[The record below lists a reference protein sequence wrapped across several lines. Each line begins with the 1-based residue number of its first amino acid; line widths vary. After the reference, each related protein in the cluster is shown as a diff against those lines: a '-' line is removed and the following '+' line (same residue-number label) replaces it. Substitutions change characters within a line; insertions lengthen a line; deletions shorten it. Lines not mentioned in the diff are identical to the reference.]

1 MKEKSKI
8 LRKLTAALILNVFS
22 FNILADGLQV
32 DPNSRYN
39 TSLDRAQ
46 NGVPVVNIS
55 TPNGRGVSINE
66 FLEYNVGREGQILN
80 NADNLGR
87 SHLGGIINANPN
99 LGPNQAANLILLQ
112 VNGANRSQIEGY
124 IEALSRQKVNV
135 ILSNENG
142 IYLNGAGTINI
153 KNFIPTTGRVKLK
166 DGDVIGIDVEK
177 GRVVIGAGG
186 FDATNTDYVNV
197 IAKAMELQGNL
208 VGNKVDVTLG
218 ENTVDSNGTV
228 TSKNGIN
235 SVAIDASNLGSMYA
249 GQIKIVSTDKG
260 AGVNSNGLIYSRDTK
275 LEITADGKINVAK
288 IKGNGIEINGTE
300 YAQSELAS
308 SDKGININAAQIKL
322 DGETQANEGINLNG
336 NVDNKSN
343 IYTGGNLNTLDM
355 VNSGNINAS
364 GNITAKDFKNS
375 LATVLSGGNF
385 NVKNLDN
392 SGNIQVSGITDIN
405 GKFDNTGALTSVKR
419 ISVLGNVSS
428 TGNILTNED
437 LTAKNTVTSG
447 AIAAKNLRVDNL
459 TNDGKISTNGELT
472 AKDVKNTGDILSSGR
487 ISGSSLVT
495 SGKVQTNETLDID
508 GLLDNS
514 GTVGAAKD
522 ITVAGNVLNSGE
534 ILTNGDFASKNM
546 DTSGTVVS
554 NNLRTGNL
562 KNDGKIVANKD
573 LTAKKVESAG
583 DITVVGKIM
592 ADSLKS
598 SGSLRTNEAL
608 DINGDFGNDGTIE
621 TPKDVTVAGDISNTG
636 KILAGGNLS
645 GRNAVSAGVI
655 ASKNINVDD
664 FKNDGKVTAGENI
677 TARKVTNT
685 GDIAAVGTVSS
696 DDMSTSG
703 TVKANKSI
711 TVAGKL
717 ENDGTVETAEDVKVS
732 GNIRNTGRIAL
743 NGDLTGKDT
752 VTSGT
757 IASRNV
763 KVDNLSNDGVI
774 VANENLNAKNVS
786 NTGDIVAVGTVSS
799 DDLITSGN
807 VRSNGEISVAGR
819 LENGGAVETAKNI
832 SVAGSIKNDGKIA
845 ANEDLTGKNAE
856 NNGNIYVKNLEVNNL
871 KNTGKVE
878 GVDLKTDD
886 ITNSGD
892 ITAIGKISGG
902 NIDNSGKLLANDT
915 IDAKNIK
922 NATTSSKI
930 AAGKGITGERIE
942 NSGTFA
948 TNGNI
953 KAASSL
959 VNSGTVDGK
968 GIDVAGSEFTNSGK
982 INGEN
987 IKANVS
993 STKNDGFIY
1002 SGNDVDLATNT
1013 LTNTKEIMAVSN
1025 INAANAI
1032 VSNSGKIASN
1042 NRVLLD
1048 GSAIANTGEILSG
1061 EIFMRNARKFDNAGT
1076 IRGNNVEL
1084 GVNQDI
1090 NLAGNLHG
1098 QQRLVISGNNI
1109 TNNGN
1114 TTGTGLIEINSNDFT
1129 NNKELASDTV
1139 IVNGRG
1145 EIVNNNMITGNN
1157 GKISGRNITNNDL
1170 IAFENYLE
1178 MNAQGKVQN
1187 NKGKAIYG
1195 GKALA
1200 IRANEIM
1207 NDEAEIL
1214 GGNMDLNAAKIT
1226 NNVATIQSTGDIVIT
1241 SSDFQNIGRVSNLG
1255 SYEKYYETWD
1265 GRKLSEAD
1273 VKQSWIYHHGDDW
1286 DKSSNGSR
1294 GRKAR
1299 SEQREWLETFIRDT
1313 GGSSLLLTKYQND
1326 ARGALNNGYQRLES
1340 ESARHPEVALKGK
1353 LKSNAITEYGKILAS
1368 GNITINSGNFKNKDS
1383 IISGGGLVSVNAA
1396 NFENSVTTGNPVQL
1410 QKGTEKLELE
1420 VKRYRKRKRP
1430 RVKMVAYFHRDLT
1443 SGDIGY
1449 ESGQPSVIE
1458 GRQVIVNAPNIVRN
1472 PIEAGN
1478 GVRLENGGENGRKLL
1493 SSSTFGIRKGT
1504 GASNGNIQVQG
1515 NQPISAMSAIFGGNP
1530 QFSGAGNTYSPV
1542 NTEFERAV
1550 QIAGNN
1556 AEIKDIKNTGVIS
1569 VNPILSSAMFK
1580 ANMNPTSKYVMETR
1594 SSYIN
1599 LSEYYGSDY
1608 FLERV
1613 GYSEVWDRARRLGD
1627 AYYENQLL
1635 TRSIAEKLGTAFIN
1649 GKSNKKLIQAMMDN
1663 ASAEG
1668 KRLGLVVGQ
1677 ELTQEQINNLNEDIV
1692 WYVTKEV
1699 SGIKVLAPQVYL
1711 SKNTRST
1718 IGDDTRNRV
1727 GGIDGTFIETNNFVN
1742 NGTKYGNGG
1751 TTIVKA
1757 NTVRNETATNLL
1769 SEISGDRTFINSV
1782 GNIENIGG
1790 LIGGRDLVSVVS
1802 QNGDVINRTTTREV
1816 GYNNGE
1822 FDRTRFTDVVSVA
1835 EISSKNGPTYIQGKN
1850 YTSTGA
1856 ITAGNTVRI
1865 DASENVN
1872 INALKL
1878 TGEQKFGRNGDNYG
1892 SYGFVNHLQSAV
1904 NGTDGVMITS
1914 GKDTNISGSQ
1924 VASLGN
1930 VNINAQNINITNVVN
1945 SESIESKRVNSGF
1958 ISTETKTKSA
1968 YIESSQGSQIF
1979 GNNVV
1984 LDSKKDTNVIA
1995 SDITASK
2002 DVLGN
2007 GGNILVTA
2015 GNNVN
2020 ILSDTTS
2027 QSSSS
2032 TTSKNKSIGSLNV
2045 GSKGRAD
2052 GMAQVIQNSSHLSAN
2067 GGNIVVKSGKDTLI
2081 GASELQS
2088 TESIGLVA
2096 RGNVVVTGLD
2106 EKYGESSSK
2115 SKGGMFRGGHLY
2127 KGNSESEKN
2136 QSITNK
2142 ESVIRAGKDIVVKG
2156 ENIGIL
2162 GSDLDAGQDIN
2173 VDAKNGIIVKSRNEV
2188 YSSENQKNETKV
2200 GFFAKGHNLSFEA
2213 GIEAKSKSDASA
2225 TKQIRP
2231 DESTLVANGNI
2242 NLKSGENIY
2251 FEGDAAS
2258 GQDINLDSKN
2268 IFIADS
2274 EGRVEYTNESKE
2286 KRVSFGID
2294 MNFNNLSDTFTS
2306 LKKSYEALNIMWNL
2320 GDIFDFTG
2328 DLLSGKSLMESIEG
2342 NEDTLKRLNTL
2353 NSGLQGGSGKA
2364 GIYAKASIAASKN
2377 KGSNSTIE
2385 RTSLTAGGNINL
2397 KGDNSITIR
2406 GTDIKGFNDV
2416 NIQTKN
2422 LDIQASKS
2430 SMNSKNTSYELS
2442 GEYNVL
2448 NPSLSVSGNIS
2459 HGETEGYVYNNTKI
2473 DAGNKLRLN
2482 IENGTIRGANISGN
2496 DLDVNVKGNLEVASL
2511 QDYEKINQTGISAG
2525 VGNITGDTRS
2535 YSAGVDL
2542 TKGNKIWVNEQTS
2555 LIGRNSVNVN
2565 VGNKLT
2571 ITGAKISNE
2580 ENGTDKGNLLVK
2592 AKEIEANGITSNDNL
2607 RKFGINVAF
2616 NERAKGDRTELILKK
2631 KGEVTVR
2638 PDDLKEVSNRFDE
2651 EYGVSVGGHKLE
2663 KISRPTIGKGT
2674 VISGS
2679 TTGEVNRDISV
2690 SESITDGVQ
2699 ISDTK
2704 FSFIS
2709 NPFGWGDTRNILATN
2724 AGTIG
2729 KFIDGINGT
2738 KIVNGRLGNSIEGAL
2753 GAMTGKEWNIS
2764 SYENSMRSGTF
2775 DIVGK
2780 FEEPLTKT
2788 AGRFFSA
2795 VPTSGVHGGLQEQFV
2810 RLIRK
2815 DNVPIVKTTIIPNPK
2830 GIGEPSYVVEEL
2842 KTISEYIPQ
2851 DKNEA
2856 IKVNT
2861 NGIVELKDQAVRN
2874 SILKNLSDDEK
2885 EKLASGRP
2893 VTIITPYNPTR
2904 GAPADFLE
2912 SAAGKFFDGSA
2923 SSLGLSIGIN
2933 RGMAIAY
2940 AGRNKNYNYDFSLY
2954 SQGNIIGLGAINNLK
2969 NNGLGLENVENIR
2982 MYGTPITQKSME
2994 EAVERMKKNSGGR
3007 IPNVYSAVNKD
3018 DPIGDNSAAFGLTG
3032 VFIAERR
3039 GVTLDK
3045 SDVPF
3050 HKPTDFLGGVPLF
3063 KAVGRE
3069 EAGALLTLPIVLT
3082 PANPEHKKAIDDYEK
3097 TKQDAV
3103 RDGKDVEQ
3111 VIKDWKRKWATGHGY
3126 SIPITPDD
3134 VEKIAENYKLDVN
3147 NKEHKKQIDKLLKQA
3162 FNDRHGSYIYESAEL
3177 GTKIT
3182 DIFRNASRNGELT
3195 VEDKNKIKELNYEN
3209 QEKLVDLFKNYPAL
3223 KGNSERL
3230 REAVEDSNKEVFE
3243 NQYEKGRYNTEFHIN
3258 TSPNSNN
3265 SKGENFKKTKE
3276 IEDILKK
3283 LKERVGN

>member
-8 LRKLTAALILNVFS
+8 LRKLTAALLLNVFS
-22 FNILADGLQV
+22 FNILADGLQI

-66 FLEYNVGREGQILN
+66 FLEYNVGREGQVLN
-80 NADNLGR
+80 NADNIGR
-87 SHLGGIINANPN
+87 SHLAGIINANPN

-153 KNFIPTTGRVKLK
+153 KNFIPTTGKVKLK

-177 GRVVIGAGG
+177 GRVIIGAGG

-208 VGNKVDVTLG
+208 VGNKVDITLG
-218 ENTVDSNGTV
+218 ENAVDSNGTV

-288 IKGNGIEINGTE
+288 IKGDGIEINGTE

-308 SDKGININAAQIKL
+308 SDKGININAAKIKL
-322 DGETQANEGINLNG
+322 DGQTQANEDINLNG
-336 NVDNKSN
+336 NVENKSN
-343 IYTGGNLNTLDM
+343 IYAGGNLNTLDM
-355 VNSGNINAS
+355 INSGNINTS
-364 GNITAKDFKNS
+364 GNITAKDFRNS

-447 AIAAKNLRVDNL
+447 AIVAKNLRVDNL
-459 TNDGKISTNGELT
+459 ANDGKISTNGELT
-472 AKDVKNTGDILSSGR
+472 AKDVKNTGEILSSEK
-487 ISGSSLVT
+487 ISGNSFVT
-495 SGKVQTNETLDID
+495 SGKVQTNETLDIN
-508 GLLDNS
+508 GFLDNN
-514 GTVGAAKD
+514 GTVGALKD
-522 ITVAGNVLNSGE
+522 ISVAGNVLNSGE
-534 ILTNGDFASKNM
+534 ILTNGDFTSKNM

-562 KNDGKIVANKD
+562 QNDGKIIANGD
-573 LTAKKVESAG
+573 LKAKKVKNTK
-583 DITVVGKIM
+583 DIT
-592 ADSLKS
+592 
-598 SGSLRTNEAL
+598 
-608 DINGDFGNDGTIE
+608 
-621 TPKDVTVAGDISNTG
+621 
-636 KILAGGNLS
+636 
-645 GRNAVSAGVI
+645 
-655 ASKNINVDD
+655 
-664 FKNDGKVTAGENI
+664 
-677 TARKVTNT
+677 
-685 GDIAAVGTVSS
+685 
-696 DDMSTSG
+696 
-703 TVKANKSI
+703 
-711 TVAGKL
+711 
-717 ENDGTVETAEDVKVS
+717 
-732 GNIRNTGRIAL
+732 
-743 NGDLTGKDT
+743 
-752 VTSGT
+752 
-757 IASRNV
+757 
-763 KVDNLSNDGVI
+763 
-774 VANENLNAKNVS
+774 
-786 NTGDIVAVGTVSS
+786 AVGTVSS

-807 VRSNGEISVAGR
+807 VRANGKITVSGK
-819 LENGGAVETAKNI
+819 LENSGSVETSKNI
-832 SVAGSIKNDGKIA
+832 SVAGNIKNDGRIA
-845 ANEDLTGKNAE
+845 ANDDLAGKNTE

-878 GVDLKTDD
+878 GMNLKTDD

-892 ITAIGKISGG
+892 ITAIGKISSG

-915 IDAKNIK
+915 ISAKNIK
-922 NATTSSKI
+922 NATSSSKI
-930 AAGKGITGERIE
+930 AAGKGVTGERVE

-948 TNGNI
+948 TNGDI
-953 KAASSL
+953 KATSSL

-968 GIDVAGSEFTNSGK
+968 GIDIAGADFVNSGK
-982 INGEN
+982 INADN
-987 IKANVS
+987 IKANVAN
-993 STKNDGFIY
+993 TRNDGFIY
-1002 SGNDVDLATNT
+1002 SGNDVDLTTGT
-1013 LTNTKEIMAVSN
+1013 LINTKEITAVN
-1025 INAANAI
+1025 NVNAANAN
-1032 VSNSGKIASN
+1032 VTNSGKIASN

-1048 GSAIANTGEILSG
+1048 NSAITNTGEILSG
-1061 EIFMRNARKFDNAGT
+1061 EIFMRNAQKFNNTGT
-1076 IRGNNVEL
+1076 VRGNNVEL
-1084 GVNQDI
+1084 GVNQNI
-1090 NLAGNLHG
+1090 NLTGNLHG
-1098 QQRLVISGNNI
+1098 QHRLKISANNI

-1129 NNKELASDTV
+1129 NNRELASDTV
-1139 IVNGRG
+1139 AVNGRG
-1145 EIVNNNMITGNN
+1145 EVVNNSMITGNN
-1157 GKISGRNITNNDL
+1157 GKVSGRNITNNDL
-1170 IAFENYLE
+1170 VAFENSLE
-1178 MNAQGKVQN
+1178 MNAQSKVQN
-1187 NKGKAIYG
+1187 NKGKVIYG
-1195 GKALA
+1195 GQALV

-1214 GGNMDLNAAKIT
+1214 GGNMDLNATKIT
-1226 NNVATIQSTGDIVIT
+1226 NNVGTIQSTGNITIT

-1255 SYEKYYETWD
+1255 NYEKYFETWD
-1265 GRKLSEAD
+1265 NRRLSETE
-1273 VKQSWIYHHGDDW
+1273 VLNGWVYHHGDDW

-1294 GRKAR
+1294 TRKAR
-1299 SEQREWLETFIRDT
+1299 YEQREWLETFIRDT
-1313 GGSSLLLTKYQND
+1313 GGNSLLLTKYQND
-1326 ARGALNNGYQRLES
+1326 ARNALNNGYQRLES

-1353 LKSNAITEYGKILAS
+1353 IESRATTEYGKVLAS
-1368 GNITINSGNFKNKDS
+1368 GNITINSANFKNRDS
-1383 IISGGGLVSVNAA
+1383 IISGGGLVNITAT

-1410 QKGTEKLELE
+1410 QKGKEKLELE
-1420 VKRYRKRKRP
+1420 IRRYTKRKRP
-1430 RVKMVAYFHRDLT
+1430 RVKMVAYFHRELT
-1443 SGDIGY
+1443 TGDIGY

-1458 GRQVIVNAPNIVRN
+1458 GQQVVVSAPNIIQN

-1478 GVRLENGGENGRKLL
+1478 GKVLNNGGAIGRTLL
-1493 SSSTFGIRKGT
+1493 SSTSVGMNKGT
-1504 GASNGNIQVQG
+1504 SSANAQVQ
-1515 NQPISAMSAIFGGNP
+1515 A
-1530 QFSGAGNTYSPV
+1530 AGNTLLSKV
-1542 NTEFERAV
+1542 NSTFNRAV

-1556 AEIKDIKNTGVIS
+1556 SGIKDIKNTGIIS
-1569 VNPILSSAMFK
+1569 VNPILSSVMFTT
-1580 ANMNPTSKYVMETR
+1580 NINPSSKYLMETR
-1594 SSYIN
+1594 SKYIS
-1599 LSEYYGSDY
+1599 LGQYFGSDY
-1608 FLERV
+1608 FTSRV
-1613 GYSEVWDRARRLGD
+1613 GYSEIWDRTRRLGD

-1635 TRSIAEKLGTAFIN
+1635 TRALAEKLGTSFIN
-1649 GKSNKKLIQAMMDN
+1649 GKSNQELIKAMMDN

-1668 KRLGLVVGQ
+1668 TRLGLTVGQ

-1692 WYVTKEV
+1692 WYVTKNV
-1699 SGIKVLAPQVYL
+1699 NGIEVLAPQVYL
-1711 SKNTRST
+1711 SKNTRS
-1718 IGDDTRNRV
+1718 IINDDTRNRV
-1727 GGIDGTFIETNNFVN
+1727 GGINGTYIQTNNLVN

-1751 TTIVKA
+1751 ITVVNA

-1769 SEISGDRTFINSV
+1769 SEISGDRTYINAA

-1835 EISSKNGPTYIQGKN
+1835 EISSKNGPAYIQGKN

-1892 SYGFVNHLQSAV
+1892 SYSFVNHLQSSV

-1924 VASLGN
+1924 VTSLGN
-1930 VNINAQNINITNVVN
+1930 VNINAQNINVTNVVN
-1945 SESIESKRVNSGF
+1945 NESIESKRVNSGF
-1958 ISTETKTKSA
+1958 ISTETKANSA
-1968 YIESSQGSQIF
+1968 YIESNQGSQIF

-2002 DVLGN
+2002 DELGN

-2032 TTSKNKSIGSLNV
+2032 IVSKTKSIGSLNV
-2045 GSKGRAD
+2045 GSKGKAD

-2096 RGNVVVTGLD
+2096 GGNVVVTGLD

-2274 EGRVEYTNESKE
+2274 EGRVEYMNKSKE
-2286 KRVSFGID
+2286 ARVSFGVD

-2306 LKKSYEALNIMWNL
+2306 IARVYFKPGAFKHLGNLKEFGHYF
-2320 GDIFDFTG
+2320 GDIKAIGHLSDLTSFAG
-2328 DLLSGKSLMESIEG
+2328 DLLSGKSLLESLDG
-2342 NEDTLKRLNTL
+2342 REDTINGINHFFAGMKE
-2353 NSGLQGGSGKA
+2353 GSGKA
-2364 GIYAKASIAASKN
+2364 GIYAKASISASEN
-2377 KGSNSTIE
+2377 KGSNETIE

-2416 NIQTKN
+2416 NIETKN

-2430 SMNSKNTSYELS
+2430 SMNSKNSSFGLS
-2442 GEYNVL
+2442 GEINVL
-2448 NPSLSVSGNIS
+2448 DPSLSLSGNIS
-2459 HGETEGYVYNNTKI
+2459 RGKTEGYTYNNTTI
-2473 DAGNKLRLN
+2473 DAGNKLYIN
-2482 IENGTIRGANISGN
+2482 IENGAIKGANISGN
-2496 DLDVNVKGNLEVASL
+2496 DVDVNVKGNLEIASL
-2511 QDYEKINQTGISAG
+2511 QDYEKISQRSVGGT
-2525 VGNITGDTRS
+2525 VGNVTGNARS
-2535 YSAGVDL
+2535 YSGQVGVTNG
-2542 TKGNKIWVNEQTS
+2542 TKNWVGEQTS
-2555 LIGRNSVNVN
+2555 IIGRNSIRVD
-2565 VGNKLT
+2565 VGNKL
-2571 ITGAKISNE
+2571 ILTGAKISNE
-2580 ENGTDKGNLLVK
+2580 ENGIDKGNLVVR
-2592 AKEIEANGITSNDNL
+2592 AKEIEARDIEGHDDLMSVNIEGTVSRKDIYHKQKNGKEAYERYEND
-2607 RKFGINVAF
+2607 GA
-2616 NERAKGDRTELILKK
+2616 
-2631 KGEVTVR
+2631 VTV
-2638 PDDLKEVSNRFDE
+2638 E
-2651 EYGVSVGGHKLE
+2651 GHE
-2663 KISRPTIGKGT
+2663 REQIARATIGNGTIEGNVSGGIHRDIKTSSEITKGVEVKPVRVEYNDERT
-2674 VISGS
+2674 DWGS
-2679 TTGEVNRDISV
+2679 TN
-2690 SESITDGVQ
+2690 
-2699 ISDTK
+2699 K
-2704 FSFIS
+2704 
-2709 NPFGWGDTRNILATN
+2709 ILTQN

-2729 KFIDGINGT
+2729 KFLDDIGVPKLDKGITPAGQKKPEELRKSNEEFFKEITYTNVLKVEDGINKVT
-2738 KIVNGRLGNSIEGAL
+2738 GNYIHGL
-2753 GAMTGKEWNIS
+2753 I
-2764 SYENSMRSGTF
+2764 
-2775 DIVGK
+2775 
-2780 FEEPLTKT
+2780 
-2788 AGRFFSA
+2788 
-2795 VPTSGVHGGLQEQFV
+2795 PTSGVHGGLLEQIPKFV
-2810 RLIRK
+2810 IEDENKIYRVITRVRNGQQFYEIKEADRL
-2815 DNVPIVKTTIIPNPK
+2815 DA
-2830 GIGEPSYVVEEL
+2830 EEL
-2842 KTISEYIPQ
+2842 KRYDRENKLFNNGMNESLEKAAANSTRQYLNTSNGQSVPDGTYETILI
-2851 DKNEA
+2851 
-2856 IKVNT
+2856 
-2861 NGIVELKDQAVRN
+2861 
-2874 SILKNLSDDEK
+2874 
-2885 EKLASGRP
+2885 
-2893 VTIITPYNPTR
+2893 YNPTR
-2904 GAPADFLE
+2904 GLIPDIAETGLGKVFNGRWSSGGLNLGVMRGLE
-2912 SAAGKFFDGSA
+2912 T
-2923 SSLGLSIGIN
+2923 
-2933 RGMAIAY
+2933 AIRTNDPNQQY
-2940 AGRNKNYNYDFSLY
+2940 ELRSY
-2954 SQGNIIGLGAINNLK
+2954 SQGNINTDGMLNNMVRKGDYQNLTNFTLSHTGTPMANKRYEGSDTQKRLGYQNEGSVGNLGDWVPSESTGVAGPITKGLASEIIQINLDSDKYEEEKKKFDNKKKGKYFHGNFEGIPVLGKAIGVGQEYPLLIAPIFKDKLTKEEEKLGYEHLSNDEVNSIYKKQFPKRKQDIDIKEKRKFLDKELSQHRLYFDGDFAVVKQLVEKEQQKEKALEKGSKEDYIRLIGEQKQIQKDRQENVKNILLNIYIPKPDDFKKSRDNVGLSEAMDEMQKNNSYKGFQIEEFQNPGIPKKGNDNPKELKDILNNL
-2969 NNGLGLENVENIR
+2969 
-2982 MYGTPITQKSME
+2982 
-2994 EAVERMKKNSGGR
+2994 
-3007 IPNVYSAVNKD
+3007 
-3018 DPIGDNSAAFGLTG
+3018 
-3032 VFIAERR
+3032 
-3039 GVTLDK
+3039 
-3045 SDVPF
+3045 
-3050 HKPTDFLGGVPLF
+3050 
-3063 KAVGRE
+3063 
-3069 EAGALLTLPIVLT
+3069 
-3082 PANPEHKKAIDDYEK
+3082 
-3097 TKQDAV
+3097 
-3103 RDGKDVEQ
+3103 
-3111 VIKDWKRKWATGHGY
+3111 
-3126 SIPITPDD
+3126 
-3134 VEKIAENYKLDVN
+3134 
-3147 NKEHKKQIDKLLKQA
+3147 
-3162 FNDRHGSYIYESAEL
+3162 
-3177 GTKIT
+3177 
-3182 DIFRNASRNGELT
+3182 RN
-3195 VEDKNKIKELNYEN
+3195 
-3209 QEKLVDLFKNYPAL
+3209 
-3223 KGNSERL
+3223 
-3230 REAVEDSNKEVFE
+3230 
-3243 NQYEKGRYNTEFHIN
+3243 
-3258 TSPNSNN
+3258 
-3265 SKGENFKKTKE
+3265 
-3276 IEDILKK
+3276 
-3283 LKERVGN
+3283 RVGN

>member
-8 LRKLTAALILNVFS
+8 LRKLTAALLLNVFS

-32 DPNSRYN
+32 NPNSRYN

-66 FLEYNVGREGQILN
+66 FLEYNVGREGQVLN
-80 NADNLGR
+80 NADNIGR
-87 SHLGGIINANPN
+87 SHLAGIINANPN

-153 KNFIPTTGRVKLK
+153 KNFIPTTGKVKLK

-177 GRVVIGAGG
+177 GRVIIGAGG

-218 ENTVDSNGTV
+218 ENAVDSNGTV

-288 IKGNGIEINGTE
+288 IKGDGIEINGTE

-308 SDKGININAAQIKL
+308 SDKGININAAKIKL
-322 DGETQANEGINLNG
+322 DGQTQANEDINLNG
-336 NVDNKSN
+336 NVENKSN
-343 IYTGGNLNTLDM
+343 IYAGGNLNTLDM
-355 VNSGNINAS
+355 INSGNINAS
-364 GNITAKDFKNS
+364 GNITAKDFRNS

-447 AIAAKNLRVDNL
+447 AIVAKNLRVDNL
-459 TNDGKISTNGELT
+459 ANDGKISTNGELT
-472 AKDVKNTGDILSSGR
+472 AKDVKNTGEILSSGK
-487 ISGSSLVT
+487 ISGNSFVT
-495 SGKVQTNETLDID
+495 SGKVQTNETLDIN

-514 GTVGAAKD
+514 GTVGALKD
-522 ITVAGNVLNSGE
+522 ISVAGNVLNSGE
-534 ILTNGDFASKNM
+534 ILTNGDFTSKNM

-562 KNDGKIVANKD
+562 QNDGKIIANGD
-573 LTAKKVESAG
+573 LKAKKVKNTK
-583 DITVVGKIM
+583 DIT
-592 ADSLKS
+592 
-598 SGSLRTNEAL
+598 
-608 DINGDFGNDGTIE
+608 
-621 TPKDVTVAGDISNTG
+621 
-636 KILAGGNLS
+636 
-645 GRNAVSAGVI
+645 
-655 ASKNINVDD
+655 
-664 FKNDGKVTAGENI
+664 
-677 TARKVTNT
+677 
-685 GDIAAVGTVSS
+685 
-696 DDMSTSG
+696 
-703 TVKANKSI
+703 
-711 TVAGKL
+711 
-717 ENDGTVETAEDVKVS
+717 
-732 GNIRNTGRIAL
+732 
-743 NGDLTGKDT
+743 
-752 VTSGT
+752 
-757 IASRNV
+757 
-763 KVDNLSNDGVI
+763 
-774 VANENLNAKNVS
+774 
-786 NTGDIVAVGTVSS
+786 AVGTVSS
-799 DDLITSGN
+799 DDLVTSGN
-807 VRSNGEISVAGR
+807 VRANGKITVSGK
-819 LENGGAVETAKNI
+819 LENSGTVETSKNI
-832 SVAGSIKNDGKIA
+832 SVAGNIKNDGRIA
-845 ANEDLTGKNAE
+845 ANDDLAGKNTE

-878 GVDLKTDD
+878 GMNLKTDD

-892 ITAIGKISGG
+892 ITAIGKISSG

-915 IDAKNIK
+915 ISAKNIK
-922 NATTSSKI
+922 NATSSSKI
-930 AAGKGITGERIE
+930 AAGKGVTGERVE

-948 TNGNI
+948 TNGDI
-953 KAASSL
+953 KATSSL

-968 GIDVAGSEFTNSGK
+968 GIDIAGADFVNSGK
-982 INGEN
+982 INADN
-987 IKANVS
+987 IKANVVN
-993 STKNDGFIY
+993 TRNDGFIY
-1002 SGNDVDLATNT
+1002 SGNDVDLTTGT
-1013 LTNTKEIMAVSN
+1013 LINTKEITAVN
-1025 INAANAI
+1025 NVNAANAN
-1032 VSNSGKIASN
+1032 VTNSGKIASN

-1048 GSAIANTGEILSG
+1048 NSAITNTGEILSG
-1061 EIFMRNARKFDNAGT
+1061 EIFMRNAQKFNNTGT
-1076 IRGNNVEL
+1076 VRGNNVEL
-1084 GVNQDI
+1084 GVNQNI
-1090 NLAGNLHG
+1090 NLTGNLHG
-1098 QQRLVISGNNI
+1098 QHRLKISANNI

-1129 NNKELASDTV
+1129 NNRELASDTV
-1139 IVNGRG
+1139 VVNGRG
-1145 EIVNNNMITGNN
+1145 EVVNNSMITGNN
-1157 GKISGRNITNNDL
+1157 GKVSGRNITNNDL
-1170 IAFENYLE
+1170 VAFENSLE
-1178 MNAQGKVQN
+1178 MNVQGKVHN
-1187 NKGKAIYG
+1187 NKGKVIYG
-1195 GKALA
+1195 GQALV

-1214 GGNMDLNAAKIT
+1214 GGNMDLNATKIT
-1226 NNVATIQSTGDIVIT
+1226 NNVGTIQSTGNITIT

-1255 SYEKYYETWD
+1255 NYEKYFETWD
-1265 GRKLSEAD
+1265 NRRLSETE
-1273 VKQSWIYHHGDDW
+1273 VLNGWVYHHGDDW

-1294 GRKAR
+1294 TRKAR
-1299 SEQREWLETFIRDT
+1299 YEQRAWFETFIRDT
-1313 GGSSLLLTKYQND
+1313 GGNSLLLTKYQND
-1326 ARGALNNGYQRLES
+1326 ARNALNNGYQRLES
-1340 ESARHPEVALKGK
+1340 ESARYPEVALKGK
-1353 LKSNAITEYGKILAS
+1353 IESRATTEYGKVLAS
-1368 GNITINSGNFKNKDS
+1368 GNITINSANFKNRDS
-1383 IISGGGLVSVNAA
+1383 IISGGGLVNITAT

-1410 QKGTEKLELE
+1410 QKGKEKLELE
-1420 VKRYRKRKRP
+1420 IRRYTKRKRP
-1430 RVKMVAYFHRDLT
+1430 RVKMVAYFHRELT
-1443 SGDIGY
+1443 AGDIGY

-1458 GRQVIVNAPNIVRN
+1458 GQQVVVSAPNIIQN

-1478 GVRLENGGENGRKLL
+1478 GKVLNNGGAIGRTLL
-1493 SSSTFGIRKGT
+1493 SSTSVGMNKGT
-1504 GASNGNIQVQG
+1504 SSANGQVQ
-1515 NQPISAMSAIFGGNP
+1515 A
-1530 QFSGAGNTYSPV
+1530 AGNTLLSKV
-1542 NTEFERAV
+1542 NSTFNRAV

-1556 AEIKDIKNTGVIS
+1556 SGIKDIKNTGIIS
-1569 VNPILSSAMFK
+1569 VNPILSSVMFTT
-1580 ANMNPTSKYVMETR
+1580 NINPSSKYLMETR
-1594 SSYIN
+1594 SKYIS
-1599 LSEYYGSDY
+1599 LGQYFGSDY
-1608 FLERV
+1608 FTSRI
-1613 GYSEVWDRARRLGD
+1613 GYSEIWDRTRRLGD

-1635 TRSIAEKLGTAFIN
+1635 TRALAEKLGTSFIN
-1649 GKSNKKLIQAMMDN
+1649 GKSNQELIKAMMDN

-1668 KRLGLVVGQ
+1668 TRLGLTVGQ
-1677 ELTQEQINNLNEDIV
+1677 ELTQDQINSLNEDIV
-1692 WYVTKEV
+1692 WYVTKNV
-1699 SGIKVLAPQVYL
+1699 NGIEVLAPQVYL
-1711 SKNTRST
+1711 SKNTRS
-1718 IGDDTRNRV
+1718 IINDDTRNRV
-1727 GGIDGTFIETNNFVN
+1727 GGINGTYIQTNNLVN

-1751 TTIVKA
+1751 ITVVNA

-1769 SEISGDRTFINSV
+1769 SEISGDRTYINAA

-1835 EISSKNGPTYIQGKN
+1835 EISSKNGPAYIQGKN

-1930 VNINAQNINITNVVN
+1930 VNINAQNINVTNVVN
-1945 SESIESKRVNSGF
+1945 NESIESKRVNSGF
-1958 ISTETKTKSA
+1958 ISTETKTNSA
-1968 YIESSQGSQIF
+1968 YIESNQGSRIF
-1979 GNNVV
+1979 GNNVI

-2002 DVLGN
+2002 DELGN

-2032 TTSKNKSIGSLNV
+2032 TASKTKSIGSLNV

-2096 RGNVVVTGLD
+2096 GGNVVVTGLD

-2156 ENIGIL
+2156 ENVGIL
-2162 GSDLDAGQDIN
+2162 GSDFDAGQDIN

-2286 KRVSFGID
+2286 KRVSVGVD

-2306 LKKSYEALNIMWNL
+2306 IARVYFKPGAFKHLGNLKEFGHYF
-2320 GDIFDFTG
+2320 GDIKAIGHLSDLTSFAG
-2328 DLLSGKSLMESIEG
+2328 DLLSGKSLLESLDG
-2342 NEDTLKRLNTL
+2342 REDTINGINHFFAGLKE
-2353 NSGLQGGSGKA
+2353 GSGKA
-2364 GIYAKASIAASKN
+2364 GIYAKASINASEN
-2377 KGSNSTIE
+2377 RGSNGTIE

-2416 NIQTKN
+2416 NIETKN

-2430 SMNSKNTSYELS
+2430 SMNSKNSSFGLS
-2442 GEYNVL
+2442 GEINVL
-2448 NPSLSVSGNIS
+2448 DPSLSLSGNIS
-2459 HGETEGYVYNNTKI
+2459 RGKTEGYTYNNTTI
-2473 DAGNKLRLN
+2473 DAGNKLHIN
-2482 IENGTIRGANISGN
+2482 IENGAIKGANISGN
-2496 DLDVNVKGNLEVASL
+2496 DVYVNVKGNLEIASL
-2511 QDYEKINQTGISAG
+2511 QDYEKTSQRSVGGT
-2525 VGNITGDTRS
+2525 VGNVTGNARS
-2535 YSAGVDL
+2535 YSGQVGVTNG
-2542 TKGNKIWVNEQTS
+2542 TKNWVGEQTS
-2555 LIGRNSVNVN
+2555 IIGRNSIRVD

-2571 ITGAKISNE
+2571 LTGAKISNE
-2580 ENGTDKGNLLVK
+2580 ENGIDKGNLLVR
-2592 AKEIEANGITSNDNL
+2592 AKEIEARDIEGNDDLMSVNIEGTVSRKDIYHKQKNGKEAYERYEND
-2607 RKFGINVAF
+2607 GA
-2616 NERAKGDRTELILKK
+2616 
-2631 KGEVTVR
+2631 VTV
-2638 PDDLKEVSNRFDE
+2638 E
-2651 EYGVSVGGHKLE
+2651 GHE
-2663 KISRPTIGKGT
+2663 REQIVRATIGNGTIEGNVSGGIHRDIKTSSEITKGVEVKPVRVEYNDERT
-2674 VISGS
+2674 DWGS
-2679 TTGEVNRDISV
+2679 TN
-2690 SESITDGVQ
+2690 
-2699 ISDTK
+2699 K
-2704 FSFIS
+2704 
-2709 NPFGWGDTRNILATN
+2709 ILTQN

-2729 KFIDGINGT
+2729 KFLDDIGVPKLDKGITPAGQKKPEELRKSNEEFFKEITYTNVLKVEDGINKVT
-2738 KIVNGRLGNSIEGAL
+2738 GNYIHGL
-2753 GAMTGKEWNIS
+2753 I
-2764 SYENSMRSGTF
+2764 
-2775 DIVGK
+2775 
-2780 FEEPLTKT
+2780 
-2788 AGRFFSA
+2788 
-2795 VPTSGVHGGLQEQFV
+2795 PTSGVHGGLLEQIPKFV
-2810 RLIRK
+2810 IEDENKIYRVITRVRNGQQFYEIKEVERL
-2815 DNVPIVKTTIIPNPK
+2815 DA
-2830 GIGEPSYVVEEL
+2830 EEL
-2842 KTISEYIPQ
+2842 KRYNRENKLFNNGMNESLEKAAANSARQYLNTSNGQSVPNGTYETILI
-2851 DKNEA
+2851 
-2856 IKVNT
+2856 
-2861 NGIVELKDQAVRN
+2861 
-2874 SILKNLSDDEK
+2874 
-2885 EKLASGRP
+2885 
-2893 VTIITPYNPTR
+2893 YNPTR
-2904 GAPADFLE
+2904 GLLPDIAETGLGKVFNGRWSSGGLNLGVMRGLE
-2912 SAAGKFFDGSA
+2912 T
-2923 SSLGLSIGIN
+2923 
-2933 RGMAIAY
+2933 AIRTNDPNQQY
-2940 AGRNKNYNYDFSLY
+2940 ELRSY
-2954 SQGNIIGLGAINNLK
+2954 SQGNINTDGMLNNMVRKGDYQNLTNFTLSHTGTPMANKRYEGSDTQKRLGYQNEGSVGNLGDWVPSESTGVAGPITKGLASEIIQINLDPDKYEEEKKKFDNKKKGKYFHGNFEGIPGLG
-2969 NNGLGLENVENIR
+2969 
-2982 MYGTPITQKSME
+2982 
-2994 EAVERMKKNSGGR
+2994 
-3007 IPNVYSAVNKD
+3007 
-3018 DPIGDNSAAFGLTG
+3018 
-3032 VFIAERR
+3032 
-3039 GVTLDK
+3039 
-3045 SDVPF
+3045 
-3050 HKPTDFLGGVPLF
+3050 
-3063 KAVGRE
+3063 
-3069 EAGALLTLPIVLT
+3069 
-3082 PANPEHKKAIDDYEK
+3082 KAIGVGEEYPLLIAPKFNIPEDKEK
-3097 TKQDAV
+3097 SFENQ
-3103 RDGKDVEQ
+3103 
-3111 VIKDWKRKWATGHGY
+3111 GY
-3126 SIPITPDD
+3126 MIISDED
-3134 VEKIAENYKLDVN
+3134 VEKIYNKQFPDRKNEKNIIQKRKFLD
-3147 NKEHKKQIDKLLKQA
+3147 KELSQHRLYFDGDFAVVKQLVEKERQKEKALEKGSKEDYIRLIGEQKQIQKDRQENVKNILLNIYIPKPDDFKKSRDNVGLSEAVEEMQKNNSYKG
-3162 FNDRHGSYIYESAEL
+3162 FQIEDFQNPGIPKKGND
-3177 GTKIT
+3177 
-3182 DIFRNASRNGELT
+3182 NP
-3195 VEDKNKIKELNYEN
+3195 KELN
-3209 QEKLVDLFKNYPAL
+3209 
-3223 KGNSERL
+3223 
-3230 REAVEDSNKEVFE
+3230 
-3243 NQYEKGRYNTEFHIN
+3243 
-3258 TSPNSNN
+3258 
-3265 SKGENFKKTKE
+3265 
-3276 IEDILKK
+3276 DILNN
-3283 LKERVGN
+3283 LRNRVGN

>member
-8 LRKLTAALILNVFS
+8 LRKLTAALLLNVFS
-22 FNILADGLQV
+22 FNILADGLQI

-66 FLEYNVGREGQILN
+66 FLEYNVGREGQVLN
-80 NADNLGR
+80 NADNIGR
-87 SHLGGIINANPN
+87 SHLAGIINANPN

-153 KNFIPTTGRVKLK
+153 KNFIPTTGKVKLK

-177 GRVVIGAGG
+177 GRVIIGAGG

-208 VGNKVDVTLG
+208 VGNKVDITLG
-218 ENTVDSNGTV
+218 ENAVDSNGTV

-288 IKGNGIEINGTE
+288 IKGDGIEINGTE

-308 SDKGININAAQIKL
+308 SDKGININAAKIKL
-322 DGETQANEGINLNG
+322 DGQTQANEDINLNG
-336 NVDNKSN
+336 NVENKSN
-343 IYTGGNLNTLDM
+343 IYAGGNLNTLDM
-355 VNSGNINAS
+355 INSGNINTS
-364 GNITAKDFKNS
+364 GNITAKDFRNS

-447 AIAAKNLRVDNL
+447 AIVAKNLRVDNL
-459 TNDGKISTNGELT
+459 ANDGKISTNGELT
-472 AKDVKNTGDILSSGR
+472 AKDVKNTGEILSSEK
-487 ISGSSLVT
+487 ISGNSFVT
-495 SGKVQTNETLDID
+495 SGKVQTNETLDIN
-508 GLLDNS
+508 GFLDNN
-514 GTVGAAKD
+514 GTVGALKD
-522 ITVAGNVLNSGE
+522 ISVAGNVLNSGE
-534 ILTNGDFASKNM
+534 ILTNGDFTSKNM

-562 KNDGKIVANKD
+562 QNDGKIIANGD
-573 LTAKKVESAG
+573 LKAKKVKNTK
-583 DITVVGKIM
+583 DIT
-592 ADSLKS
+592 
-598 SGSLRTNEAL
+598 
-608 DINGDFGNDGTIE
+608 
-621 TPKDVTVAGDISNTG
+621 
-636 KILAGGNLS
+636 
-645 GRNAVSAGVI
+645 
-655 ASKNINVDD
+655 
-664 FKNDGKVTAGENI
+664 
-677 TARKVTNT
+677 
-685 GDIAAVGTVSS
+685 
-696 DDMSTSG
+696 
-703 TVKANKSI
+703 
-711 TVAGKL
+711 
-717 ENDGTVETAEDVKVS
+717 
-732 GNIRNTGRIAL
+732 
-743 NGDLTGKDT
+743 
-752 VTSGT
+752 
-757 IASRNV
+757 
-763 KVDNLSNDGVI
+763 
-774 VANENLNAKNVS
+774 
-786 NTGDIVAVGTVSS
+786 AVGTVSS

-807 VRSNGEISVAGR
+807 VRANGKITVSGK
-819 LENGGAVETAKNI
+819 LENSGSVETSKNI
-832 SVAGSIKNDGKIA
+832 SVAGNIKNDGRIA
-845 ANEDLTGKNAE
+845 ANDDLAGKNTE

-878 GVDLKTDD
+878 GMNLKTDD

-892 ITAIGKISGG
+892 ITAIGKISSG

-915 IDAKNIK
+915 ISAKNIK
-922 NATTSSKI
+922 NATSSSKI
-930 AAGKGITGERIE
+930 AAGKGVTGERVE

-948 TNGNI
+948 TNGDI
-953 KAASSL
+953 KATSSL

-968 GIDVAGSEFTNSGK
+968 GIDIAGADFVNSGK
-982 INGEN
+982 INADN
-987 IKANVS
+987 IKANVAN
-993 STKNDGFIY
+993 TRNDGFIY
-1002 SGNDVDLATNT
+1002 SGNDVDLTTGT
-1013 LTNTKEIMAVSN
+1013 LINTKEITAVN
-1025 INAANAI
+1025 NVNAANAN
-1032 VSNSGKIASN
+1032 VTNSGKIASN

-1048 GSAIANTGEILSG
+1048 NSAITNTGEILSG
-1061 EIFMRNARKFDNAGT
+1061 EIFMRNAQKFNNTGT
-1076 IRGNNVEL
+1076 VRGNNVEL
-1084 GVNQDI
+1084 GVNQNI
-1090 NLAGNLHG
+1090 NLTGNLHG
-1098 QQRLVISGNNI
+1098 QHRLKISANNI

-1129 NNKELASDTV
+1129 NNRELASDTV
-1139 IVNGRG
+1139 AVNGRG
-1145 EIVNNNMITGNN
+1145 EVVNNSMITGNN
-1157 GKISGRNITNNDL
+1157 GKVSGRNITNNDL
-1170 IAFENYLE
+1170 VAFENSLE
-1178 MNAQGKVQN
+1178 MNAQSKVQN
-1187 NKGKAIYG
+1187 NKGKVIYG
-1195 GKALA
+1195 GQALV

-1214 GGNMDLNAAKIT
+1214 GGNMDLNATKIT
-1226 NNVATIQSTGDIVIT
+1226 NNVGTIQSTGNITIT

-1255 SYEKYYETWD
+1255 NYEKYFETWD
-1265 GRKLSEAD
+1265 NRRLSETE
-1273 VKQSWIYHHGDDW
+1273 VLNGWVYHHGDDW

-1294 GRKAR
+1294 TRKAR
-1299 SEQREWLETFIRDT
+1299 YEQREWLETFIRDT
-1313 GGSSLLLTKYQND
+1313 GGNSLLLTKYQND
-1326 ARGALNNGYQRLES
+1326 ARNALNNGYQRLES

-1353 LKSNAITEYGKILAS
+1353 IESRATTEYGKVLAS
-1368 GNITINSGNFKNKDS
+1368 GNITINSANFKNRDS
-1383 IISGGGLVSVNAA
+1383 IISGGGLVNITAT

-1410 QKGTEKLELE
+1410 QKGKEKLELE
-1420 VKRYRKRKRP
+1420 IRRYTKRKRP
-1430 RVKMVAYFHRDLT
+1430 RVKMVAYFHRELT
-1443 SGDIGY
+1443 TGDIGY

-1458 GRQVIVNAPNIVRN
+1458 GQQVVVSAPNIIQN

-1478 GVRLENGGENGRKLL
+1478 GKVLNNGGAIGRTLL
-1493 SSSTFGIRKGT
+1493 SSTSVGMNKGT
-1504 GASNGNIQVQG
+1504 SSANAQVQ
-1515 NQPISAMSAIFGGNP
+1515 A
-1530 QFSGAGNTYSPV
+1530 AGNTLLSKV
-1542 NTEFERAV
+1542 NSTFNRAV

-1556 AEIKDIKNTGVIS
+1556 SGIKDIKNTGIIS
-1569 VNPILSSAMFK
+1569 VNPILSSVMFTT
-1580 ANMNPTSKYVMETR
+1580 NINPSSKYLMETR
-1594 SSYIN
+1594 SKYIS
-1599 LSEYYGSDY
+1599 LGQYFGSDY
-1608 FLERV
+1608 FTSRV
-1613 GYSEVWDRARRLGD
+1613 GYSEIWDRTRRLGD

-1635 TRSIAEKLGTAFIN
+1635 TRALAEKLGTSFIN
-1649 GKSNKKLIQAMMDN
+1649 GKSNQELIKAMMDN

-1668 KRLGLVVGQ
+1668 TRLGLTVGQ

-1692 WYVTKEV
+1692 WYVTKNV
-1699 SGIKVLAPQVYL
+1699 NGIEVLAPQVYL
-1711 SKNTRST
+1711 SKNTRS
-1718 IGDDTRNRV
+1718 IINDDTRNRV
-1727 GGIDGTFIETNNFVN
+1727 GGINGTYIQTNNLVN

-1751 TTIVKA
+1751 ITVVNA

-1769 SEISGDRTFINSV
+1769 SEISGDRTYINAA

-1835 EISSKNGPTYIQGKN
+1835 EISSKNGPAYIQGKN

-1892 SYGFVNHLQSAV
+1892 SYSFVNHLQSSV

-1924 VASLGN
+1924 VTSLGN
-1930 VNINAQNINITNVVN
+1930 VNINAQNINVTNVVN
-1945 SESIESKRVNSGF
+1945 NESIESKRVNSGF
-1958 ISTETKTKSA
+1958 ISTETKANSA
-1968 YIESSQGSQIF
+1968 YIESNQGSQIF

-2002 DVLGN
+2002 DELGN

-2032 TTSKNKSIGSLNV
+2032 IVSKTKSIGSLNV
-2045 GSKGRAD
+2045 GSKGKAD

-2096 RGNVVVTGLD
+2096 GGNVVVTGLD

-2274 EGRVEYTNESKE
+2274 EGRVEYMNKSKE
-2286 KRVSFGID
+2286 ARVSFGVD

-2306 LKKSYEALNIMWNL
+2306 IARVYFKPGAFKHLGNLKEFGHYF
-2320 GDIFDFTG
+2320 GDIKAIGHLSDLTSFAG
-2328 DLLSGKSLMESIEG
+2328 DLLSGKSLLESLDG
-2342 NEDTLKRLNTL
+2342 REDTINGINHFFAGMKE
-2353 NSGLQGGSGKA
+2353 GSGKA
-2364 GIYAKASIAASKN
+2364 GIYAKASISASEN
-2377 KGSNSTIE
+2377 KGSNETIE

-2416 NIQTKN
+2416 NIETKN

-2430 SMNSKNTSYELS
+2430 SMNSKNSSFGLS
-2442 GEYNVL
+2442 GEINVL
-2448 NPSLSVSGNIS
+2448 DPSLSLSGNIS
-2459 HGETEGYVYNNTKI
+2459 RGKTEGYTYNNTTI
-2473 DAGNKLRLN
+2473 DAGNKLHIN
-2482 IENGTIRGANISGN
+2482 IENGAIKGANISGN
-2496 DLDVNVKGNLEVASL
+2496 DVDVNVKGNLEIASL
-2511 QDYEKINQTGISAG
+2511 QDYEKISQRSVGGT
-2525 VGNITGDTRS
+2525 VGNVTGNARS
-2535 YSAGVDL
+2535 YSGQVGVTNG
-2542 TKGNKIWVNEQTS
+2542 TKNWVGEQTS
-2555 LIGRNSVNVN
+2555 IIGRNSIRVD
-2565 VGNKLT
+2565 VGNKL
-2571 ITGAKISNE
+2571 ILTGAKISNE
-2580 ENGTDKGNLLVK
+2580 ENGIDKGNLVVR
-2592 AKEIEANGITSNDNL
+2592 AKEIEARDIEGHDDLMSVNVEGSLARRDIEHNQKNGKKAHEKYEND
-2607 RKFGINVAF
+2607 GA
-2616 NERAKGDRTELILKK
+2616 
-2631 KGEVTVR
+2631 VTV
-2638 PDDLKEVSNRFDE
+2638 E
-2651 EYGVSVGGHKLE
+2651 GHE
-2663 KISRPTIGKGT
+2663 REQIARATIGNGTIEGNVSGGIHRDIKTSSEITKGVEVKPVRVEYNDERT
-2674 VISGS
+2674 DWGS
-2679 TTGEVNRDISV
+2679 TN
-2690 SESITDGVQ
+2690 
-2699 ISDTK
+2699 K
-2704 FSFIS
+2704 
-2709 NPFGWGDTRNILATN
+2709 ILTQN

-2729 KFIDGINGT
+2729 KFLDDIGVPKLDKGITPAGQKKPEELRKSNEEFFKEITYTNVLKVEDGINKVT
-2738 KIVNGRLGNSIEGAL
+2738 GNYIHGL
-2753 GAMTGKEWNIS
+2753 I
-2764 SYENSMRSGTF
+2764 
-2775 DIVGK
+2775 
-2780 FEEPLTKT
+2780 
-2788 AGRFFSA
+2788 
-2795 VPTSGVHGGLQEQFV
+2795 PTSGVHGGLLEQIPKFV
-2810 RLIRK
+2810 IEDENKIYRVITRVRNGQQFYEIKEADRL
-2815 DNVPIVKTTIIPNPK
+2815 DA
-2830 GIGEPSYVVEEL
+2830 EEL
-2842 KTISEYIPQ
+2842 KRYDRENKLFNNGMNESLEKAAANSTRQYLNTSNGQSVPDGTYETILI
-2851 DKNEA
+2851 
-2856 IKVNT
+2856 
-2861 NGIVELKDQAVRN
+2861 
-2874 SILKNLSDDEK
+2874 
-2885 EKLASGRP
+2885 
-2893 VTIITPYNPTR
+2893 YNPTR
-2904 GAPADFLE
+2904 GLIPDIAETGLGKVFNGRWSSGGLNLGVMRGLE
-2912 SAAGKFFDGSA
+2912 T
-2923 SSLGLSIGIN
+2923 
-2933 RGMAIAY
+2933 AIRTNDPNQQY
-2940 AGRNKNYNYDFSLY
+2940 ELRSY
-2954 SQGNIIGLGAINNLK
+2954 SQGNINTDGMLNNMVRKGDYQNLTNFTLSHTGTPMANKRYEGSDTQKRLGYQNEGSVGNLGDWVPSESTGVAGPITKGLASEIIQINLDSDKYEEEKKKFDNKKKGKYFHGNFEGIPVLGKAIGVGQEYPLLIAPIFKDKLTKEEEKLGYEHLSNDEVNSIYKKQFPKRKQDIDIKEKRKFLDKELSQHRLYFDGDFAVVKQLVEKEQQKEKALEKGSKEDYIRLIGEQKQIQKDRQENVKNILLNIYIPKPDDFKKSRDNVGLSEAMDEMQKNNSYKGFQIEEFQNPGIPKKGNDNPKELKDILNNL
-2969 NNGLGLENVENIR
+2969 
-2982 MYGTPITQKSME
+2982 
-2994 EAVERMKKNSGGR
+2994 
-3007 IPNVYSAVNKD
+3007 
-3018 DPIGDNSAAFGLTG
+3018 
-3032 VFIAERR
+3032 
-3039 GVTLDK
+3039 
-3045 SDVPF
+3045 
-3050 HKPTDFLGGVPLF
+3050 
-3063 KAVGRE
+3063 
-3069 EAGALLTLPIVLT
+3069 
-3082 PANPEHKKAIDDYEK
+3082 
-3097 TKQDAV
+3097 
-3103 RDGKDVEQ
+3103 
-3111 VIKDWKRKWATGHGY
+3111 
-3126 SIPITPDD
+3126 
-3134 VEKIAENYKLDVN
+3134 
-3147 NKEHKKQIDKLLKQA
+3147 
-3162 FNDRHGSYIYESAEL
+3162 
-3177 GTKIT
+3177 
-3182 DIFRNASRNGELT
+3182 RN
-3195 VEDKNKIKELNYEN
+3195 
-3209 QEKLVDLFKNYPAL
+3209 
-3223 KGNSERL
+3223 
-3230 REAVEDSNKEVFE
+3230 
-3243 NQYEKGRYNTEFHIN
+3243 
-3258 TSPNSNN
+3258 
-3265 SKGENFKKTKE
+3265 
-3276 IEDILKK
+3276 
-3283 LKERVGN
+3283 RVGN

>member
-8 LRKLTAALILNVFS
+8 LRKLTAALLLNVFS

-32 DPNSRYN
+32 NPNSRYN

-66 FLEYNVGREGQILN
+66 FLEYNVGREGQVLN
-80 NADNLGR
+80 NADNIGR
-87 SHLGGIINANPN
+87 SHLAGIINANPN

-153 KNFIPTTGRVKLK
+153 KNFIPTTGKVKLK

-177 GRVVIGAGG
+177 GRVIIGAGG

-218 ENTVDSNGTV
+218 ENAVDSNGTV

-288 IKGNGIEINGTE
+288 IKGDGIEINGTE

-308 SDKGININAAQIKL
+308 SDKGININAAKIKL
-322 DGETQANEGINLNG
+322 DEQTQANEDINLNG
-336 NVDNKSN
+336 NVENKSN
-343 IYTGGNLNTLDM
+343 IYAGGNLNTLDM
-355 VNSGNINAS
+355 INSGNINAS
-364 GNITAKDFKNS
+364 GNITAKDFRNS

-447 AIAAKNLRVDNL
+447 AIVAKNLRVDNL
-459 TNDGKISTNGELT
+459 ANDGKISTNGELT
-472 AKDVKNTGDILSSGR
+472 AKDVKNTGEILSSGK
-487 ISGSSLVT
+487 ISGNSFVT
-495 SGKVQTNETLDID
+495 SGKVQTNETLDIN

-514 GTVGAAKD
+514 GTVGALKD
-522 ITVAGNVLNSGE
+522 ISVAGNVLNSGE
-534 ILTNGDFASKNM
+534 ILTNGDFTSKNM

-562 KNDGKIVANKD
+562 QNDGKIIANGD
-573 LTAKKVESAG
+573 LKAKKVKNTK
-583 DITVVGKIM
+583 DIT
-592 ADSLKS
+592 
-598 SGSLRTNEAL
+598 
-608 DINGDFGNDGTIE
+608 
-621 TPKDVTVAGDISNTG
+621 
-636 KILAGGNLS
+636 
-645 GRNAVSAGVI
+645 
-655 ASKNINVDD
+655 
-664 FKNDGKVTAGENI
+664 
-677 TARKVTNT
+677 
-685 GDIAAVGTVSS
+685 
-696 DDMSTSG
+696 
-703 TVKANKSI
+703 
-711 TVAGKL
+711 
-717 ENDGTVETAEDVKVS
+717 
-732 GNIRNTGRIAL
+732 
-743 NGDLTGKDT
+743 
-752 VTSGT
+752 
-757 IASRNV
+757 
-763 KVDNLSNDGVI
+763 
-774 VANENLNAKNVS
+774 
-786 NTGDIVAVGTVSS
+786 AVGTVSS
-799 DDLITSGN
+799 DDLVTSGN
-807 VRSNGEISVAGR
+807 VRANGKITVSGK
-819 LENGGAVETAKNI
+819 LENSGTVETSKNI
-832 SVAGSIKNDGKIA
+832 SVAGNIKNDGRIA
-845 ANEDLTGKNAE
+845 ANDDLAGKNTE

-878 GVDLKTDD
+878 GMNLKTDD

-892 ITAIGKISGG
+892 ITAIGKISSG

-915 IDAKNIK
+915 ISAKNIK
-922 NATTSSKI
+922 NATSSSKI
-930 AAGKGITGERIE
+930 AAGKGVTGERVE

-948 TNGNI
+948 TNGDI
-953 KAASSL
+953 KATSSL

-968 GIDVAGSEFTNSGK
+968 GIDIAGADFVNSGK
-982 INGEN
+982 INADN
-987 IKANVS
+987 IKANVVN
-993 STKNDGFIY
+993 TRNDGFIY
-1002 SGNDVDLATNT
+1002 SGNDVDLTTGT
-1013 LTNTKEIMAVSN
+1013 LINTKEITAVN
-1025 INAANAI
+1025 NVNAANAN
-1032 VSNSGKIASN
+1032 VTNSGKIASN

-1048 GSAIANTGEILSG
+1048 NSAITNTGEILSG
-1061 EIFMRNARKFDNAGT
+1061 EIFMRNAQKFNNTGT
-1076 IRGNNVEL
+1076 VRGNNVEL
-1084 GVNQDI
+1084 GVNQNI
-1090 NLAGNLHG
+1090 NLTGNLHG
-1098 QQRLVISGNNI
+1098 QHRLKISANNI

-1129 NNKELASDTV
+1129 NNRELASDTV
-1139 IVNGRG
+1139 VVNGRG
-1145 EIVNNNMITGNN
+1145 EVVNNSMITGNN
-1157 GKISGRNITNNDL
+1157 GKVSGRNITNNDL
-1170 IAFENYLE
+1170 VAFENSLE
-1178 MNAQGKVQN
+1178 MNVQGKVHN
-1187 NKGKAIYG
+1187 NKGKVIYG
-1195 GKALA
+1195 GQALV

-1214 GGNMDLNAAKIT
+1214 GGNMDLNATKIT
-1226 NNVATIQSTGDIVIT
+1226 NNVGTIQSTGNITIT

-1255 SYEKYYETWD
+1255 NYEKYFETWD
-1265 GRKLSEAD
+1265 NRRLSETE
-1273 VKQSWIYHHGDDW
+1273 VLNGWVYHHGDDW

-1294 GRKAR
+1294 TRKAR
-1299 SEQREWLETFIRDT
+1299 YEQRAWFETFIRDT
-1313 GGSSLLLTKYQND
+1313 GGNSLLLTKYQND
-1326 ARGALNNGYQRLES
+1326 ARNALNNGYQRLES
-1340 ESARHPEVALKGK
+1340 ESARYPEVALKGK
-1353 LKSNAITEYGKILAS
+1353 IESRATTEYGKVLAS
-1368 GNITINSGNFKNKDS
+1368 GNITINSANFKNRDS
-1383 IISGGGLVSVNAA
+1383 IISGGGLVNITAT

-1410 QKGTEKLELE
+1410 QKGKEKLELE
-1420 VKRYRKRKRP
+1420 IRRYTKRKRP
-1430 RVKMVAYFHRDLT
+1430 RVKMVAYFHRELT
-1443 SGDIGY
+1443 AGDIGY

-1458 GRQVIVNAPNIVRN
+1458 GQQVVVSAPNIIQN

-1478 GVRLENGGENGRKLL
+1478 GKVLNNGGAIGRTLL
-1493 SSSTFGIRKGT
+1493 SSTSVGMNKGT
-1504 GASNGNIQVQG
+1504 SSANGQVQ
-1515 NQPISAMSAIFGGNP
+1515 A
-1530 QFSGAGNTYSPV
+1530 AGNTLLSKV
-1542 NTEFERAV
+1542 NSTFNRAV

-1556 AEIKDIKNTGVIS
+1556 SGIKDIKNTGIIS
-1569 VNPILSSAMFK
+1569 VNPILSSVMFTT
-1580 ANMNPTSKYVMETR
+1580 NINPSSKYLMETR
-1594 SSYIN
+1594 SKYIS
-1599 LSEYYGSDY
+1599 LGQYFGSDY
-1608 FLERV
+1608 FTSRI
-1613 GYSEVWDRARRLGD
+1613 GYSEIWDRTRRLGD

-1635 TRSIAEKLGTAFIN
+1635 TRALAEKLGTSFIN
-1649 GKSNKKLIQAMMDN
+1649 GKSNQELIKAMMDN

-1668 KRLGLVVGQ
+1668 TRLGLTVGQ
-1677 ELTQEQINNLNEDIV
+1677 ELTQDQINSLNEDIV
-1692 WYVTKEV
+1692 WYVTKNV
-1699 SGIKVLAPQVYL
+1699 NGIEVLAPQVYL
-1711 SKNTRST
+1711 SKNTRS
-1718 IGDDTRNRV
+1718 IINDDTRNRV
-1727 GGIDGTFIETNNFVN
+1727 GGINGTYIQTNNLVN

-1751 TTIVKA
+1751 ITVVNA

-1769 SEISGDRTFINSV
+1769 SEISGDRTYINAA

-1835 EISSKNGPTYIQGKN
+1835 EISSKNGPAYIQGKN

-1930 VNINAQNINITNVVN
+1930 VNINAQNINVTNVVN
-1945 SESIESKRVNSGF
+1945 NESIESKRVNSGF
-1958 ISTETKTKSA
+1958 ISTETKTNSA
-1968 YIESSQGSQIF
+1968 YIESNQGSRIF
-1979 GNNVV
+1979 GNNVI

-2002 DVLGN
+2002 DELGN

-2032 TTSKNKSIGSLNV
+2032 TASKTKSIGSLNV

-2096 RGNVVVTGLD
+2096 GGNVVVTGLD

-2156 ENIGIL
+2156 ENVGIL
-2162 GSDLDAGQDIN
+2162 GSDFDAGQDIN

-2286 KRVSFGID
+2286 KRVSVGVD

-2306 LKKSYEALNIMWNL
+2306 IARVYFKPGAFKHLGNLKEFGHYF
-2320 GDIFDFTG
+2320 GDIKAIGHLSDLTSFAG
-2328 DLLSGKSLMESIEG
+2328 DLLSGKSLLESLDG
-2342 NEDTLKRLNTL
+2342 REDTINGINHFFAGLKE
-2353 NSGLQGGSGKA
+2353 GSGKA
-2364 GIYAKASIAASKN
+2364 GIYAKASINASEN
-2377 KGSNSTIE
+2377 RGSNGTIE

-2416 NIQTKN
+2416 NIETKN

-2430 SMNSKNTSYELS
+2430 SMNSKNSSFGLS
-2442 GEYNVL
+2442 GEINVL
-2448 NPSLSVSGNIS
+2448 DPSLSLSGNIS
-2459 HGETEGYVYNNTKI
+2459 RGKTEGYTYNNTTI
-2473 DAGNKLRLN
+2473 DAGNKLHIN
-2482 IENGTIRGANISGN
+2482 IENGAIKGANISGN
-2496 DLDVNVKGNLEVASL
+2496 DVYVNVKGNLEIASL
-2511 QDYEKINQTGISAG
+2511 QDYEKTSQRSVGGT
-2525 VGNITGDTRS
+2525 VGNVTGNARS
-2535 YSAGVDL
+2535 YSGQVGVTNG
-2542 TKGNKIWVNEQTS
+2542 TKNWVGEQTS
-2555 LIGRNSVNVN
+2555 IIGRNSIRVD

-2571 ITGAKISNE
+2571 LTGAKISNE
-2580 ENGTDKGNLLVK
+2580 ENGIDKGNLLVR
-2592 AKEIEANGITSNDNL
+2592 AKEIEARDIEGNDDLMSVNIEGTVSRKDIYHKQKNGKEAYERYEND
-2607 RKFGINVAF
+2607 GA
-2616 NERAKGDRTELILKK
+2616 
-2631 KGEVTVR
+2631 VTV
-2638 PDDLKEVSNRFDE
+2638 E
-2651 EYGVSVGGHKLE
+2651 GHE
-2663 KISRPTIGKGT
+2663 REQIVRATIGNGTIEGNVSGGIHRDIKTSSEITKGVEVKPVRVEYNDERT
-2674 VISGS
+2674 DWGS
-2679 TTGEVNRDISV
+2679 TN
-2690 SESITDGVQ
+2690 
-2699 ISDTK
+2699 K
-2704 FSFIS
+2704 
-2709 NPFGWGDTRNILATN
+2709 ILTQN

-2729 KFIDGINGT
+2729 KFLDDIGVPKLDKGITPAGEKKPEELRKSNEEFFKEIT
-2738 KIVNGRLGNSIEGAL
+2738 YTNVLKVEDRINKVTGNYIHGL
-2753 GAMTGKEWNIS
+2753 M
-2764 SYENSMRSGTF
+2764 
-2775 DIVGK
+2775 
-2780 FEEPLTKT
+2780 
-2788 AGRFFSA
+2788 
-2795 VPTSGVHGGLQEQFV
+2795 PTSGVHGGLLEQIPKFV
-2810 RLIRK
+2810 IEDENKIYRVITRVRNGQQFYEIKETDRL
-2815 DNVPIVKTTIIPNPK
+2815 DA
-2830 GIGEPSYVVEEL
+2830 EEL
-2842 KTISEYIPQ
+2842 KRYDRENKLFNNGMNESLEKAAANSTRQYLNTSNGQSVPDGTYETILI
-2851 DKNEA
+2851 
-2856 IKVNT
+2856 
-2861 NGIVELKDQAVRN
+2861 
-2874 SILKNLSDDEK
+2874 
-2885 EKLASGRP
+2885 
-2893 VTIITPYNPTR
+2893 YNPTR
-2904 GAPADFLE
+2904 GLIPDIAETGLGKVFNGRWSSGGLNLGVMRGLE
-2912 SAAGKFFDGSA
+2912 T
-2923 SSLGLSIGIN
+2923 
-2933 RGMAIAY
+2933 AIRTNDPNQQY
-2940 AGRNKNYNYDFSLY
+2940 ELRSY
-2954 SQGNIIGLGAINNLK
+2954 SQGNINTDGMLNNMVRKGDYQNLTNFTLSHTGTPMANKRYEGSDTQKRLGYQNEGSVGNLGDWVPSESTGVAGPATKGLASEMIQINLDPNKYEEEKEKFDKGRKGKYFHENFEGLPGIGKAIGVGQEYPLLIAPIFKDKLTKEEEKLGYEHLSNDEVNSIYKKQFPKRKQDIDIKEKRKFLDKELSQHRLYFDGDFAVVKQLVEKEQQKEKALEKGSKEDYIRLIGEQK
-2969 NNGLGLENVENIR
+2969 QIQKDRQENVKNILLNI
-2982 MYGTPITQKSME
+2982 YIPKPDDFKKSRDNVGLS
-2994 EAVERMKKNSGGR
+2994 EAVEEMQKNNSYKGFQIENFQNPGIPKKGN
-3007 IPNVYSAVNKD
+3007 
-3018 DPIGDNSAAFGLTG
+3018 DN
-3032 VFIAERR
+3032 
-3039 GVTLDK
+3039 
-3045 SDVPF
+3045 P
-3050 HKPTDFLGGVPLF
+3050 
-3063 KAVGRE
+3063 
-3069 EAGALLTLPIVLT
+3069 
-3082 PANPEHKKAIDDYEK
+3082 
-3097 TKQDAV
+3097 
-3103 RDGKDVEQ
+3103 
-3111 VIKDWKRKWATGHGY
+3111 
-3126 SIPITPDD
+3126 
-3134 VEKIAENYKLDVN
+3134 
-3147 NKEHKKQIDKLLKQA
+3147 
-3162 FNDRHGSYIYESAEL
+3162 
-3177 GTKIT
+3177 
-3182 DIFRNASRNGELT
+3182 
-3195 VEDKNKIKELNYEN
+3195 KELN
-3209 QEKLVDLFKNYPAL
+3209 
-3223 KGNSERL
+3223 
-3230 REAVEDSNKEVFE
+3230 
-3243 NQYEKGRYNTEFHIN
+3243 
-3258 TSPNSNN
+3258 
-3265 SKGENFKKTKE
+3265 
-3276 IEDILKK
+3276 DILNN
-3283 LKERVGN
+3283 LRNRVGN

>member
-8 LRKLTAALILNVFS
+8 LRKLTAALLLNVFS

-32 DPNSRYN
+32 NPNSRYN

-66 FLEYNVGREGQILN
+66 FLEYNVGREGQVLN
-80 NADNLGR
+80 NADNIGR
-87 SHLGGIINANPN
+87 SHLAGIINANPN

-153 KNFIPTTGRVKLK
+153 KNFIPTTGKVKLK

-177 GRVVIGAGG
+177 GRVIIGAGG

-218 ENTVDSNGTV
+218 ENAVDSNGTV

-288 IKGNGIEINGTE
+288 IKGDGIEINGTE

-308 SDKGININAAQIKL
+308 SDKGININAAKIKL
-322 DGETQANEGINLNG
+322 DGQTQANEDINLNG
-336 NVDNKSN
+336 NVENKSN
-343 IYTGGNLNTLDM
+343 IYAGGNLNTLDM
-355 VNSGNINAS
+355 INSGNINAS
-364 GNITAKDFKNS
+364 GNITAKDFRNS

-447 AIAAKNLRVDNL
+447 AIVAKNLRVDNL
-459 TNDGKISTNGELT
+459 ANDGKISTNGELT
-472 AKDVKNTGDILSSGR
+472 AKDVKNTGEILSSGK
-487 ISGSSLVT
+487 ISGNSFVT
-495 SGKVQTNETLDID
+495 SGKVQTNETLDIN

-514 GTVGAAKD
+514 GTVGALKD
-522 ITVAGNVLNSGE
+522 ISVAGNVLNSGE
-534 ILTNGDFASKNM
+534 ILTNGDFTSKNM

-562 KNDGKIVANKD
+562 QNDGKIIANGD
-573 LTAKKVESAG
+573 LKAKKVKNTK
-583 DITVVGKIM
+583 DIT
-592 ADSLKS
+592 
-598 SGSLRTNEAL
+598 
-608 DINGDFGNDGTIE
+608 
-621 TPKDVTVAGDISNTG
+621 
-636 KILAGGNLS
+636 
-645 GRNAVSAGVI
+645 
-655 ASKNINVDD
+655 
-664 FKNDGKVTAGENI
+664 
-677 TARKVTNT
+677 
-685 GDIAAVGTVSS
+685 
-696 DDMSTSG
+696 
-703 TVKANKSI
+703 
-711 TVAGKL
+711 
-717 ENDGTVETAEDVKVS
+717 
-732 GNIRNTGRIAL
+732 
-743 NGDLTGKDT
+743 
-752 VTSGT
+752 
-757 IASRNV
+757 
-763 KVDNLSNDGVI
+763 
-774 VANENLNAKNVS
+774 
-786 NTGDIVAVGTVSS
+786 AVGTVSS
-799 DDLITSGN
+799 DDLVTSGN
-807 VRSNGEISVAGR
+807 VRANGKITVSGK
-819 LENGGAVETAKNI
+819 LENSGTVETSKNI
-832 SVAGSIKNDGKIA
+832 SVAGNIKNDGRIA
-845 ANEDLTGKNAE
+845 ANDDLAGKNTE

-878 GVDLKTDD
+878 GMNLKTDD

-892 ITAIGKISGG
+892 ITAIGKISSG

-915 IDAKNIK
+915 ISAKNIK
-922 NATTSSKI
+922 NATSSSKI
-930 AAGKGITGERIE
+930 AAGKGVTGERVE

-948 TNGNI
+948 TNGDI
-953 KAASSL
+953 KATSSL

-968 GIDVAGSEFTNSGK
+968 GIDIAGADFVNSGK
-982 INGEN
+982 INADN
-987 IKANVS
+987 IKANVVN
-993 STKNDGFIY
+993 TRNDGFIY
-1002 SGNDVDLATNT
+1002 SGNDVDLTTGT
-1013 LTNTKEIMAVSN
+1013 LINTKEITAVN
-1025 INAANAI
+1025 NVNAANAN
-1032 VSNSGKIASN
+1032 VTNSGKIASN

-1048 GSAIANTGEILSG
+1048 NSAITNTGEILSG
-1061 EIFMRNARKFDNAGT
+1061 EIFMRNAQKFNNTGT
-1076 IRGNNVEL
+1076 VRGNNVEL
-1084 GVNQDI
+1084 GVNQNI
-1090 NLAGNLHG
+1090 NLTGNLHG
-1098 QQRLVISGNNI
+1098 QHRLKISANNI

-1129 NNKELASDTV
+1129 NNRELASDTV
-1139 IVNGRG
+1139 VVNGRG
-1145 EIVNNNMITGNN
+1145 EVVNNSMITGNN
-1157 GKISGRNITNNDL
+1157 GKVSGRNITNNDL
-1170 IAFENYLE
+1170 VAFENSLE
-1178 MNAQGKVQN
+1178 MNVQGKVHN
-1187 NKGKAIYG
+1187 NKGKVIYG
-1195 GKALA
+1195 GQALV

-1214 GGNMDLNAAKIT
+1214 GGNMDLNATKIT
-1226 NNVATIQSTGDIVIT
+1226 NNVGTIQSTGNITIT

-1255 SYEKYYETWD
+1255 NYEKYFETWD
-1265 GRKLSEAD
+1265 NRRLSETE
-1273 VKQSWIYHHGDDW
+1273 VLNGWVYHHGDDW

-1294 GRKAR
+1294 TRKAR
-1299 SEQREWLETFIRDT
+1299 YEQRAWFETFIRDT
-1313 GGSSLLLTKYQND
+1313 GGNSLLLTKYQND
-1326 ARGALNNGYQRLES
+1326 ARNALNNGYQRLES
-1340 ESARHPEVALKGK
+1340 ESARYPEVALKGK
-1353 LKSNAITEYGKILAS
+1353 IESRATTEYGKVLAS
-1368 GNITINSGNFKNKDS
+1368 GNITINSANFKNRDS
-1383 IISGGGLVSVNAA
+1383 IISGGGLVNITAT

-1410 QKGTEKLELE
+1410 QKGKEKLELE
-1420 VKRYRKRKRP
+1420 IRRYTKRKRP
-1430 RVKMVAYFHRDLT
+1430 RVKMVAYFHRELT
-1443 SGDIGY
+1443 AGDIGY

-1458 GRQVIVNAPNIVRN
+1458 GQQVVVSAPNIIQN

-1478 GVRLENGGENGRKLL
+1478 GKVLNNGGAIGRTLL
-1493 SSSTFGIRKGT
+1493 SSTSVGMNKGT
-1504 GASNGNIQVQG
+1504 SSANGQVQ
-1515 NQPISAMSAIFGGNP
+1515 A
-1530 QFSGAGNTYSPV
+1530 AGNTLLSKV
-1542 NTEFERAV
+1542 NSTFNRAV

-1556 AEIKDIKNTGVIS
+1556 SGIKDIKNTGIIS
-1569 VNPILSSAMFK
+1569 VNPILSSVMFTT
-1580 ANMNPTSKYVMETR
+1580 NINPSSKYLMETR
-1594 SSYIN
+1594 SKYIS
-1599 LSEYYGSDY
+1599 LGQYFGSDY
-1608 FLERV
+1608 FTSRI
-1613 GYSEVWDRARRLGD
+1613 GYSEIWDRTRRLGD

-1635 TRSIAEKLGTAFIN
+1635 TRALAEKLGTSFIN
-1649 GKSNKKLIQAMMDN
+1649 GKSNQELIKAMMDN

-1668 KRLGLVVGQ
+1668 TRLGLTVGQ
-1677 ELTQEQINNLNEDIV
+1677 ELTQDQINSLNEDIV
-1692 WYVTKEV
+1692 WYVTKNV
-1699 SGIKVLAPQVYL
+1699 NGIEVLAPQVYL
-1711 SKNTRST
+1711 SKNTRS
-1718 IGDDTRNRV
+1718 IINDDTRNRV
-1727 GGIDGTFIETNNFVN
+1727 GGINGTYIQTNNLVN

-1751 TTIVKA
+1751 ITVVNA

-1769 SEISGDRTFINSV
+1769 SEISGDRTYINAA

-1835 EISSKNGPTYIQGKN
+1835 EISSKNGPAYIQGKN

-1930 VNINAQNINITNVVN
+1930 VNINAQNINVTNVVN
-1945 SESIESKRVNSGF
+1945 NESIESKRVNSGF
-1958 ISTETKTKSA
+1958 ISTETKTNSA
-1968 YIESSQGSQIF
+1968 YIESNQGSRIF
-1979 GNNVV
+1979 GNNVI

-2002 DVLGN
+2002 DELGN

-2032 TTSKNKSIGSLNV
+2032 TASKTKSIGSLNV

-2096 RGNVVVTGLD
+2096 GGNVVVTGLD

-2156 ENIGIL
+2156 ENVGIL
-2162 GSDLDAGQDIN
+2162 GSDFDAGQDIN

-2286 KRVSFGID
+2286 KRVSVGVD

-2306 LKKSYEALNIMWNL
+2306 IARVYFKPGAFKHLGNLKEFGHYF
-2320 GDIFDFTG
+2320 GDIKAIGHLSDLTSFAG
-2328 DLLSGKSLMESIEG
+2328 DLLSGKSLLESLDG
-2342 NEDTLKRLNTL
+2342 REDTINGINHFFAGLKE
-2353 NSGLQGGSGKA
+2353 GSGKA
-2364 GIYAKASIAASKN
+2364 GIYAKASINASEN
-2377 KGSNSTIE
+2377 RGSNGTIE

-2416 NIQTKN
+2416 NIETKN

-2430 SMNSKNTSYELS
+2430 SMNSKNSSFGLS
-2442 GEYNVL
+2442 GEINVL
-2448 NPSLSVSGNIS
+2448 DPSLSLSGNIS
-2459 HGETEGYVYNNTKI
+2459 RGKTEGYTYNNTTI
-2473 DAGNKLRLN
+2473 DAGNKLHIN
-2482 IENGTIRGANISGN
+2482 IENGAIKGANISGN
-2496 DLDVNVKGNLEVASL
+2496 DVYVNVKGNLEIASL
-2511 QDYEKINQTGISAG
+2511 QDYEKTSQRSVGGT
-2525 VGNITGDTRS
+2525 VGNVTGNARS
-2535 YSAGVDL
+2535 YSGQVGVTNG
-2542 TKGNKIWVNEQTS
+2542 TKNWVGEQTS
-2555 LIGRNSVNVN
+2555 IIGRNSIRVD

-2571 ITGAKISNE
+2571 LTGAKISNE
-2580 ENGTDKGNLLVK
+2580 ENGIDKGNLLVR
-2592 AKEIEANGITSNDNL
+2592 AKEIEARDIEGNDDLMSVNIEGTVSRKDIYHKQKNGKEAYERYEND
-2607 RKFGINVAF
+2607 GA
-2616 NERAKGDRTELILKK
+2616 
-2631 KGEVTVR
+2631 VTV
-2638 PDDLKEVSNRFDE
+2638 E
-2651 EYGVSVGGHKLE
+2651 GHE
-2663 KISRPTIGKGT
+2663 REQIVRATIGNGTIEGNVSGGIHRDIKTSSEITKGVEVKPVRVEYNDERT
-2674 VISGS
+2674 DWGS
-2679 TTGEVNRDISV
+2679 TN
-2690 SESITDGVQ
+2690 
-2699 ISDTK
+2699 K
-2704 FSFIS
+2704 
-2709 NPFGWGDTRNILATN
+2709 ILTQN

-2729 KFIDGINGT
+2729 KFLDDIGVPKLDKGITPAGQKKPEELRKSNEEFFKEITYTNVLKVEDGINKVT
-2738 KIVNGRLGNSIEGAL
+2738 GNYIHGL
-2753 GAMTGKEWNIS
+2753 I
-2764 SYENSMRSGTF
+2764 
-2775 DIVGK
+2775 
-2780 FEEPLTKT
+2780 
-2788 AGRFFSA
+2788 
-2795 VPTSGVHGGLQEQFV
+2795 PTSGVHGGLLEQIPKFV
-2810 RLIRK
+2810 IEDENKIYRVITRVRNGQQFYEIKEVERL
-2815 DNVPIVKTTIIPNPK
+2815 DA
-2830 GIGEPSYVVEEL
+2830 EEL
-2842 KTISEYIPQ
+2842 KRYNRENKLFNNGMNESLEKAAANSARQYLNTSNGQSVPNGTYETILI
-2851 DKNEA
+2851 
-2856 IKVNT
+2856 
-2861 NGIVELKDQAVRN
+2861 
-2874 SILKNLSDDEK
+2874 
-2885 EKLASGRP
+2885 
-2893 VTIITPYNPTR
+2893 YNPTR
-2904 GAPADFLE
+2904 GLLPDIAETGLGKVFNGRWSSGGLNLGVMRGLE
-2912 SAAGKFFDGSA
+2912 T
-2923 SSLGLSIGIN
+2923 
-2933 RGMAIAY
+2933 AIRTNDPNQQY
-2940 AGRNKNYNYDFSLY
+2940 ELRSY
-2954 SQGNIIGLGAINNLK
+2954 SQGNINTDGMLNNMVRKGDYQNLTNFTLSHTGTPMANKRYEGSDTQKRLGYQNEGSVGNLGDWVPSESTGVAGPITKGLASEIIQINLDPDKYEEEKKKFDNKKKGKYFHGNFEGIPGLG
-2969 NNGLGLENVENIR
+2969 
-2982 MYGTPITQKSME
+2982 
-2994 EAVERMKKNSGGR
+2994 
-3007 IPNVYSAVNKD
+3007 
-3018 DPIGDNSAAFGLTG
+3018 
-3032 VFIAERR
+3032 
-3039 GVTLDK
+3039 
-3045 SDVPF
+3045 
-3050 HKPTDFLGGVPLF
+3050 
-3063 KAVGRE
+3063 
-3069 EAGALLTLPIVLT
+3069 
-3082 PANPEHKKAIDDYEK
+3082 KAIGVGEEYPLLIAPKFNIPEDKEK
-3097 TKQDAV
+3097 SFENQ
-3103 RDGKDVEQ
+3103 
-3111 VIKDWKRKWATGHGY
+3111 GY
-3126 SIPITPDD
+3126 MIISDED
-3134 VEKIAENYKLDVN
+3134 VEKIYNKQFPDRKNEKNIIQKRKFLD
-3147 NKEHKKQIDKLLKQA
+3147 
-3162 FNDRHGSYIYESAEL
+3162 
-3177 GTKIT
+3177 
-3182 DIFRNASRNGELT
+3182 
-3195 VEDKNKIKELNYEN
+3195 KELSQHRLYFDGDFAVVK
-3209 QEKLVDLFKNYPAL
+3209 QLV
-3223 KGNSERL
+3223 E
-3230 REAVEDSNKEVFE
+3230 
-3243 NQYEKGRYNTEFHIN
+3243 
-3258 TSPNSNN
+3258 
-3265 SKGENFKKTKE
+3265 
-3276 IEDILKK
+3276 
-3283 LKERVGN
+3283 KERQKEKALCKKYSFKYLYTKT

>member
-1 MKEKSKI
+1 MKEKNKI
-8 LRKLTAALILNVFS
+8 LRKLTAALLLNVFS

-66 FLEYNVGREGQILN
+66 FLEYNVGREGQVLN
-80 NADNLGR
+80 NADNIGR
-87 SHLGGIINANPN
+87 SHLAGIINANPN

-153 KNFIPTTGRVKLK
+153 KNFIPTTGKVKLK

-177 GRVVIGAGG
+177 GRVIIGAGG
-186 FDATNTDYVNV
+186 FDATSTDYVNV
-197 IAKAMELQGNL
+197 IAKAMEMQGNL

-218 ENTVDSNGTV
+218 ENTVDSSGTV
-228 TSKNGIN
+228 ASKNGIN

-249 GQIKIVSTDKG
+249 GQVRIVSTDRG
-260 AGVNSNGLIYSRDTK
+260 AGVNSSGLIYSRDAK

-288 IKGNGIEINGTE
+288 IKGDGIEINGTE
-300 YAQSELAS
+300 YTQSELAS
-308 SDKGININAAQIKL
+308 SDKGINVNASKIKL
-322 DGETQANEGINLNG
+322 SGETQANGDINLNG
-336 NVDNKSN
+336 NVENKSN

-355 VNSGNINAS
+355 INSGNINAS

-405 GKFDNTGALTSVKR
+405 GKFDNTGSLTSVRR
-419 ISVLGNVSS
+419 ISVSGNIGS
-428 TGNILTNED
+428 TGKILTNED
-437 LTAKNTVTSG
+437 LSSKDMVTSG
-447 AIAAKNLRVDNL
+447 TVAAKNLRVDNL
-459 TNDGKISTNGELT
+459 SNDGKISTNGELT
-472 AKDVKNTGDILSSGR
+472 AKNVKNTGDILSLGR

-514 GTVGAAKD
+514 GTVGASKD
-522 ITVAGNVLNSGE
+522 ISVAGNVLNSGE
-534 ILTNGDFASKNM
+534 ILTNGDFTSRNM

-573 LTAKKVESAG
+573 LTAKKVSSTG
-583 DITVVGKIM
+583 DITVVGKIS

-598 SGSLRTNEAL
+598 SGALRTNEDFSVNGRL
-608 DINGDFGNDGTIE
+608 DNDGTVE
-621 TPKDVTVAGDISNTG
+621 TSKNVAVSGDIGNTG
-636 KILAGGNLS
+636 KIIAGGNLS
-645 GRNAVSAGVI
+645 G
-655 ASKNINVDD
+655 
-664 FKNDGKVTAGENI
+664 
-677 TARKVTNT
+677 RKVTNT
-685 GDIAAVGTVSS
+685 GDIAAAGTVSS
-696 DDMSTSG
+696 DDMATSG
-703 TVKANKSI
+703 TVKANKTI

-717 ENDGTVETAEDVKVS
+717 DNDGAVETAEDVKVS
-732 GNIRNTGRIAL
+732 GNIRNTGRIAS

-752 VTSGT
+752 ASSGT
-757 IASRNV
+757 IVSRNV
-763 KVDNLSNDGVI
+763 KADNLSNDGVI
-774 VANENLNAKNVS
+774 IANGNINAKNIK
-786 NTGDIVAVGTVSS
+786 NTKDMTAVGTVSS
-799 DDLITSGN
+799 DDLVTSGN
-807 VRSNGEISVAGR
+807 VRANGKITVSGK
-819 LENGGAVETAKNI
+819 LENSGAVETSKNI
-832 SVAGSIKNDGKIA
+832 SVAGNIKNDGRIA
-845 ANEDLTGKNAE
+845 ANDDLAGKNTE

-878 GVDLKTDD
+878 GVNLKTDD
-886 ITNSGD
+886 IANSGD
-892 ITAIGKISGG
+892 ITAIGKVSGE

-915 IDAKNIK
+915 ISAKNIK
-922 NATTSSKI
+922 NATSSSKI
-930 AAGKGITGERIE
+930 AAGKGITGERID

-948 TNGNI
+948 TNGDI
-953 KAASSL
+953 KGTNSL

-968 GIDVAGSEFTNSGK
+968 GIDILGADFVNSGK
-982 INGEN
+982 INADN
-987 IKANVS
+987 IKANV
-993 STKNDGFIY
+993 TNTRNDGFIY
-1002 SGNDVDLATNT
+1002 SGKDIDLTTNT
-1013 LTNTKEIMAVSN
+1013 LINTKEITAVN
-1025 INAANAI
+1025 NVNTANAN
-1032 VSNSGKIASN
+1032 VTNSGKIASN
-1042 NRVLLD
+1042 GRVLLD
-1048 GSAIANTGEILSG
+1048 NSAIANTGEILSG
-1061 EIFMRNARKFDNAGT
+1061 EVFMRNAQRFDNTGT
-1076 IRGNNVEL
+1076 IKGNNVEL
-1084 GVNQDI
+1084 GINQDI
-1090 NLAGNLHG
+1090 NLTGNLHG
-1098 QQRLVISGNNI
+1098 QQRLKISGNNI

-1129 NNKELASDTV
+1129 NNRELASDTV

-1145 EIVNNNMITGNN
+1145 EVVNNSMITGNN
-1157 GKISGRNITNNDL
+1157 GKVSGRNITNNDL
-1170 IAFENYLE
+1170 IAFDNYLE
-1178 MNAQGKVQN
+1178 MNVQGKVQN

-1195 GKALA
+1195 GQALA
-1200 IRANEIM
+1200 IKANEIM

-1226 NNVATIQSTGDIVIT
+1226 NNVGTIQSTGNITIT

-1265 GRKLSEAD
+1265 GRRLSEAEVLNGWIVNEPD
-1273 VKQSWIYHHGDDW
+1273 FQHRSRDRGSVKRHQ
-1286 DKSSNGSR
+1286 
-1294 GRKAR
+1294 R
-1299 SEQREWLETFIRDT
+1299 SWLESMIAKHS
-1313 GGSSLLLTKYQND
+1313 GNSLLFSQYADLARAKLGQRRKLTRTNT
-1326 ARGALNNGYQRLES
+1326 
-1340 ESARHPEVALKGK
+1340 PEVPGNTLTGK
-1353 LKSNAITEYGKILAS
+1353 IDSRATTEYGKVLAS
-1368 GNITINSGNFKNKDS
+1368 GNITINSGNFKNRDS
-1383 IISGGGLVSVNAA
+1383 IISGGGLVNINAT
-1396 NFENSVTTGNPVQL
+1396 NFENSVTLGNAVQL
-1410 QKGTEKLELE
+1410 KNGQEKLYLTYRHGSRRSSANGTYSRYLE
-1420 VKRYRKRKRP
+1420 N
-1430 RVKMVAYFHRDLT
+1430 
-1443 SGDIGY
+1443 GGIGY
-1449 ESGQPSVIE
+1449 ESGQPSIIE
-1458 GRQVIVNAPNIVRN
+1458 GAVVNVNAPNIIKN

-1478 GVRLENGGENGRKLL
+1478 GKVLNNGGATGRALI
-1493 SSSTFGIRKGT
+1493 SSTSVGMNKGT
-1504 GASNGNIQVQG
+1504 SSANGQVQ
-1515 NQPISAMSAIFGGNP
+1515 A
-1530 QFSGAGNTYSPV
+1530 AGNTLLSKV
-1542 NTEFERAV
+1542 NSSFNGNSQINGSTNLNSSINSTFNRVV

-1556 AEIKDIKNTGVIS
+1556 SGIKDIKNTGIIS
-1569 VNPILSSAMFK
+1569 VNPILASAMFT
-1580 ANMNPTSKYVMETR
+1580 ANMNPSSRYLMETR
-1594 SSYIN
+1594 SRYIN
-1599 LSEYYGSDY
+1599 LGQYFGSDY
-1608 FLERV
+1608 FTSRV
-1613 GYSEVWDRARRLGD
+1613 GYSEIWDRTRRLGD

-1635 TRSIAEKLGTAFIN
+1635 TRALSEKLGTAFIN
-1649 GKSNKKLIQAMMDN
+1649 GKSNQELIKAMMDN

-1668 KRLGLVVGQ
+1668 ARLGLTVGQ
-1677 ELTQEQINNLNEDIV
+1677 ELTQDQINSLNEDIV
-1692 WYVTKEV
+1692 WYVTKNV
-1699 SGIKVLAPQVYL
+1699 NGIEVLAPQVYL
-1711 SKNTRST
+1711 SKNTRS
-1718 IGDDTRNRV
+1718 IINDDTRNRV
-1727 GGIDGTFIETNNFVN
+1727 GGINGTYIETNNLVN

-1751 TTIVKA
+1751 ITVVNA

-1769 SEISGDRTFINSV
+1769 SEISGDRTYINAA

-1802 QNGDVINRTTTREV
+1802 QNGDVINRTTTREI

-1878 TGEQKFGRNGDNYG
+1878 TGEQKFGINGNNYG

-1930 VNINAQNINITNVVN
+1930 VNINAQNINVTNVVN

-2020 ILSDTTS
+2020 ILSNTTS

-2032 TTSKNKSIGSLNV
+2032 TTSKNKSIGSLNI

-2096 RGNVVVTGLD
+2096 GGNVVVTGLD

-2274 EGRVEYTNESKE
+2274 EGKVEYTNESKE

-2753 GAMTGKEWNIS
+2753 GAMTGKEWNID

-2780 FEEPLTKT
+2780 LEKPLTEKI
-2788 AGRFFSA
+2788 GRFTSL

-2815 DNVPIVKTTIIPNPK
+2815 DKVPIVETTIIPNPDGK
-2830 GIGEPSYVVEEL
+2830 GEPRYEVREL
-2842 KTISEYIPQ
+2842 KTISEYTPD
-2851 DKNEA
+2851 DKNEV

-2861 NGIVELKDQAVRN
+2861 NGIIELKDQAVRN
-2874 SILKNLSDDEK
+2874 SILKNLSKEEK
-2885 EKLASGRP
+2885 EKLAAGKP
-2893 VTIITPYNPTR
+2893 VTVITPYNPTR
-2904 GAPADFLE
+2904 GLPADLIE
-2912 SAAGKFFDGSA
+2912 SGAGKIFDGSA
-2923 SSLGLSIGIN
+2923 SSLWLSTGIN

-2940 AGRNKNYNYDFSLY
+2940 AGRNKNYTYDFSFY
-2954 SQGNIIGLGAINNLK
+2954 SQGNIIGVGALNHLR
-2969 NNGLGLENVENIR
+2969 NNGISLGNVETVR
-2982 MYGTPITQKSME
+2982 MYGTPMTQKT
-2994 EAVERMKKNSGGR
+2994 VEDLKKFHG
-3007 IPNVYSAVNKD
+3007 IDKVYSAVNIKD
-3018 DPIGDNSAAFGLTG
+3018 PVGDNNGFGGISGL
-3032 VFIAERR
+3032 VVAERR
-3039 GVTLDK
+3039 AVTLDNPT
-3045 SDVPF
+3045 VPF
-3050 HKPTDFLGGVPLF
+3050 HKATDFLGYVPII
-3063 KAVGRE
+3063 KAFARE
-3069 EAGALLTLPIVLT
+3069 EAGSVLPLPEILN
-3082 PANPEHKKAIDDYEK
+3082 PENPEHKRAIDQYEK
-3097 TKQDAV
+3097 TKQDAI
-3103 RDGKDVEQ
+3103 RDGKDVDEA
-3111 VIKDWKRKWATGHGY
+3111 IKDWKRKWAEGDNHGY

-3134 VEKIAENYKLDVN
+3134 VEKIAENYELDKNDKDYTKKLN
-3147 NKEHKKQIDKLLKQA
+3147 KLLKQA
-3162 FNDRHGSYIYESAEL
+3162 FNDKHGSYIYESAKL
-3177 GTKIT
+3177 GTEIT
-3182 DIFRNASRNGELT
+3182 DIFRKASEKGELT
-3195 VEDKNKIKELNYEN
+3195 DDDKKNIREKYYQNQENLIDLFKKVPPIKANSKELN
-3209 QEKLVDLFKNYPAL
+3209 K
-3223 KGNSERL
+3223 
-3230 REAVEDSNKEVFE
+3230 AVEESNKNVFE

-3258 TSPNSNN
+3258 TSPNLNN
-3265 SKGENFKKTKE
+3265 SRGEDFKKTKE
-3276 IEDILKK
+3276 IEDVLKK
-3283 LKERVGN
+3283 LKGRVGN

>member
-8 LRKLTAALILNVFS
+8 LRKLTAALLLNAFS

-66 FLEYNVGREGQILN
+66 FLEYNVGREGQVLN
-80 NADNLGR
+80 NADNIGR
-87 SHLGGIINANPN
+87 SHLAGIINANPN

-153 KNFIPTTGRVKLK
+153 KNFIPTTGKVKLK

-177 GRVVIGAGG
+177 GRVIIGAGG

-208 VGNKVDVTLG
+208 VGNKVDITLG
-218 ENTVDSNGTV
+218 ENAVDSNGTV

-288 IKGNGIEINGTE
+288 IKGDGIEINGTE

-308 SDKGININAAQIKL
+308 SDKGININAAKIKL
-322 DGETQANEGINLNG
+322 DGQTQANEDINLNG
-336 NVDNKSN
+336 NVENKSN
-343 IYTGGNLNTLDM
+343 IYAGGNLNTLDM
-355 VNSGNINAS
+355 INSGNINTS
-364 GNITAKDFKNS
+364 GNITAKDFRNS

-447 AIAAKNLRVDNL
+447 AIVAKNLRVDNL
-459 TNDGKISTNGELT
+459 ANDGKISTNGELT
-472 AKDVKNTGDILSSGR
+472 AKDVKNTGEILSSEK
-487 ISGSSLVT
+487 ISGNSFVT
-495 SGKVQTNETLDID
+495 SGKVQTNETLDIN
-508 GLLDNS
+508 GFLDNN
-514 GTVGAAKD
+514 GTVGALKD
-522 ITVAGNVLNSGE
+522 ISVAGNVLNSGE
-534 ILTNGDFASKNM
+534 ILTNGDFTSKNM

-562 KNDGKIVANKD
+562 QNDGKIIANGD
-573 LTAKKVESAG
+573 LKAKKVKNTK
-583 DITVVGKIM
+583 DIT
-592 ADSLKS
+592 
-598 SGSLRTNEAL
+598 
-608 DINGDFGNDGTIE
+608 
-621 TPKDVTVAGDISNTG
+621 
-636 KILAGGNLS
+636 
-645 GRNAVSAGVI
+645 
-655 ASKNINVDD
+655 
-664 FKNDGKVTAGENI
+664 
-677 TARKVTNT
+677 
-685 GDIAAVGTVSS
+685 
-696 DDMSTSG
+696 
-703 TVKANKSI
+703 
-711 TVAGKL
+711 
-717 ENDGTVETAEDVKVS
+717 
-732 GNIRNTGRIAL
+732 
-743 NGDLTGKDT
+743 
-752 VTSGT
+752 
-757 IASRNV
+757 
-763 KVDNLSNDGVI
+763 
-774 VANENLNAKNVS
+774 
-786 NTGDIVAVGTVSS
+786 AVGTVSS

-807 VRSNGEISVAGR
+807 VRANGKITVSGK
-819 LENGGAVETAKNI
+819 LENSGSVETSKNI
-832 SVAGSIKNDGKIA
+832 SVAGNIKNDGRIA
-845 ANEDLTGKNAE
+845 ANDDLAGKNTE

-878 GVDLKTDD
+878 GMNLKTDD
-886 ITNSGD
+886 IANSGD
-892 ITAIGKISGG
+892 ITAIGKISSG

-915 IDAKNIK
+915 ISAKNIK
-922 NATTSSKI
+922 NATSSSKI
-930 AAGKGITGERIE
+930 AAGKGVTGERVE

-948 TNGNI
+948 TNGDI
-953 KAASSL
+953 KATSSL

-968 GIDVAGSEFTNSGK
+968 GIDIAGADFVNSGK
-982 INGEN
+982 INADN
-987 IKANVS
+987 IKANVAN
-993 STKNDGFIY
+993 TRNDGFIY
-1002 SGNDVDLATNT
+1002 SGNDVDLTTGT
-1013 LTNTKEIMAVSN
+1013 LINTKEITAVN
-1025 INAANAI
+1025 NVNAANAN
-1032 VSNSGKIASN
+1032 VTNSGKIASN

-1048 GSAIANTGEILSG
+1048 NSAITNTGEILSG
-1061 EIFMRNARKFDNAGT
+1061 EIFMRNAQKFNNTGT
-1076 IRGNNVEL
+1076 VRGNNVEL
-1084 GVNQDI
+1084 GVNQNI
-1090 NLAGNLHG
+1090 NLTGNLHG
-1098 QQRLVISGNNI
+1098 QHRLKISANNI

-1129 NNKELASDTV
+1129 NNRELASDTV
-1139 IVNGRG
+1139 AVNGRG
-1145 EIVNNNMITGNN
+1145 EVVNNSMITGNN
-1157 GKISGRNITNNDL
+1157 GKVSGRNITNNDL
-1170 IAFENYLE
+1170 VAFENSLE
-1178 MNAQGKVQN
+1178 MNAQSKVQN
-1187 NKGKAIYG
+1187 NKGKVIYG
-1195 GKALA
+1195 GQALV

-1214 GGNMDLNAAKIT
+1214 GGNMDLNATKIT
-1226 NNVATIQSTGDIVIT
+1226 NNVGTIQSTGNITIT

-1255 SYEKYYETWD
+1255 NYEKYFETWD
-1265 GRKLSEAD
+1265 NRRLSETE
-1273 VKQSWIYHHGDDW
+1273 VLNGWVYHHGDDW

-1294 GRKAR
+1294 TRKAR
-1299 SEQREWLETFIRDT
+1299 YEQREWLETFIRDT
-1313 GGSSLLLTKYQND
+1313 GGNSLLLTKYQND
-1326 ARGALNNGYQRLES
+1326 ARNALNNGYQRLES

-1353 LKSNAITEYGKILAS
+1353 IESRATTEYGKVLAS
-1368 GNITINSGNFKNKDS
+1368 GNITINSANFKNRDS
-1383 IISGGGLVSVNAA
+1383 IISGGGLVNITAT

-1410 QKGTEKLELE
+1410 QKGKEKLELE
-1420 VKRYRKRKRP
+1420 IRRYTKRKRP
-1430 RVKMVAYFHRDLT
+1430 RVKMVAYFHRELT
-1443 SGDIGY
+1443 TGDIGY

-1458 GRQVIVNAPNIVRN
+1458 GQQVVVSAPNIIQN

-1478 GVRLENGGENGRKLL
+1478 GKVLNNGGAIGRTLL
-1493 SSSTFGIRKGT
+1493 SSTSVGMNKGT
-1504 GASNGNIQVQG
+1504 SSANAQVQ
-1515 NQPISAMSAIFGGNP
+1515 A
-1530 QFSGAGNTYSPV
+1530 AGNTLLSKV
-1542 NTEFERAV
+1542 NSTFNRAV

-1556 AEIKDIKNTGVIS
+1556 SGIKDIKNTGIIS
-1569 VNPILSSAMFK
+1569 VNPILSSVMFTT
-1580 ANMNPTSKYVMETR
+1580 NINPSSKYLMETR
-1594 SSYIN
+1594 SKYIS
-1599 LSEYYGSDY
+1599 LGQYFGSDY
-1608 FLERV
+1608 FTSRV
-1613 GYSEVWDRARRLGD
+1613 GYSEIWDRTRRLGD

-1635 TRSIAEKLGTAFIN
+1635 TRALAEKLGTSFIN
-1649 GKSNKKLIQAMMDN
+1649 GKSNQELIKAMMDN

-1668 KRLGLVVGQ
+1668 TRLGLTVGQ

-1692 WYVTKEV
+1692 WYVTKNV
-1699 SGIKVLAPQVYL
+1699 NGIEVLAPQVYL
-1711 SKNTRST
+1711 SKNTRS
-1718 IGDDTRNRV
+1718 IINDDTRNRV
-1727 GGIDGTFIETNNFVN
+1727 GGINGTYIQTNNLVN

-1751 TTIVKA
+1751 ITVVNA

-1769 SEISGDRTFINSV
+1769 SEISGDRTYINAA

-1835 EISSKNGPTYIQGKN
+1835 EISSKNGPAYIQGKN

-1892 SYGFVNHLQSAV
+1892 SYSFVNHLQSSV

-1924 VASLGN
+1924 VTSLGN
-1930 VNINAQNINITNVVN
+1930 VNINAQNINVTNVVN
-1945 SESIESKRVNSGF
+1945 NESIESKRVNSGF
-1958 ISTETKTKSA
+1958 ISTETKANSA
-1968 YIESSQGSQIF
+1968 YIESNQGSQIF

-2002 DVLGN
+2002 DELGN

-2032 TTSKNKSIGSLNV
+2032 IVSKTKSIGSLNV
-2045 GSKGRAD
+2045 GSKGKAD

-2096 RGNVVVTGLD
+2096 GGNVVVTGLD

-2274 EGRVEYTNESKE
+2274 EGRVEYMNKSKE
-2286 KRVSFGID
+2286 ARVSFGVD

-2306 LKKSYEALNIMWNL
+2306 IARVYFKPGAFKHLGNLKEFGHYF
-2320 GDIFDFTG
+2320 GDIKAIGHLSDLTSFAG
-2328 DLLSGKSLMESIEG
+2328 DLLSGKSLLESLDG
-2342 NEDTLKRLNTL
+2342 REDTINGINHFFAGMKE
-2353 NSGLQGGSGKA
+2353 GSGKA
-2364 GIYAKASIAASKN
+2364 GIYAKASISASEN
-2377 KGSNSTIE
+2377 KGSNETIE

-2416 NIQTKN
+2416 NIETKN

-2430 SMNSKNTSYELS
+2430 SMNSKNSSFGLS
-2442 GEYNVL
+2442 GEINVL
-2448 NPSLSVSGNIS
+2448 DPSLSLSGNIS
-2459 HGETEGYVYNNTKI
+2459 RGKTEGYTYNNTTI
-2473 DAGNKLRLN
+2473 DAGNKLYIN
-2482 IENGTIRGANISGN
+2482 IENGAIKGANISGN
-2496 DLDVNVKGNLEVASL
+2496 DVDVNVKGNLEIASL
-2511 QDYEKINQTGISAG
+2511 QDYEKISQRSVGGT
-2525 VGNITGDTRS
+2525 VGNVTGNARS
-2535 YSAGVDL
+2535 YSGQVGVTNG
-2542 TKGNKIWVNEQTS
+2542 TKNWVGEQTS
-2555 LIGRNSVNVN
+2555 IIGRNSIRVD
-2565 VGNKLT
+2565 VGNKL
-2571 ITGAKISNE
+2571 ILTGAKISNE
-2580 ENGTDKGNLLVK
+2580 ENGIDKGNLVVR
-2592 AKEIEANGITSNDNL
+2592 AKEIEARDIEGHDDLMSVNIEGTVSRKDIYHKQKNGKEAYERYEND
-2607 RKFGINVAF
+2607 GA
-2616 NERAKGDRTELILKK
+2616 
-2631 KGEVTVR
+2631 VTV
-2638 PDDLKEVSNRFDE
+2638 E
-2651 EYGVSVGGHKLE
+2651 GHE
-2663 KISRPTIGKGT
+2663 REQIARATIGNGTIEGNVSGGIHRDIKTSSEITKGVEVKPVRVEYNDERT
-2674 VISGS
+2674 DWGS
-2679 TTGEVNRDISV
+2679 TN
-2690 SESITDGVQ
+2690 
-2699 ISDTK
+2699 K
-2704 FSFIS
+2704 
-2709 NPFGWGDTRNILATN
+2709 ILTQN

-2729 KFIDGINGT
+2729 KFLDDIGVPKLDKGITPAGQKKPEELRKSNEEFFKEITYTNVLKVEDGINKVT
-2738 KIVNGRLGNSIEGAL
+2738 GNYIHGL
-2753 GAMTGKEWNIS
+2753 I
-2764 SYENSMRSGTF
+2764 
-2775 DIVGK
+2775 
-2780 FEEPLTKT
+2780 
-2788 AGRFFSA
+2788 
-2795 VPTSGVHGGLQEQFV
+2795 PTSGVHGGLLEQIPKFV
-2810 RLIRK
+2810 IEDENKIYRVITRVRNGQQFYEIKEADRL
-2815 DNVPIVKTTIIPNPK
+2815 DA
-2830 GIGEPSYVVEEL
+2830 EEL
-2842 KTISEYIPQ
+2842 KRYDRENKLFNNGMNESLEKAAANSTRQYLNTSNGQSVPDGTYETILI
-2851 DKNEA
+2851 
-2856 IKVNT
+2856 
-2861 NGIVELKDQAVRN
+2861 
-2874 SILKNLSDDEK
+2874 
-2885 EKLASGRP
+2885 
-2893 VTIITPYNPTR
+2893 YNPTR
-2904 GAPADFLE
+2904 GLIPDIAETGLGKVFNGRWSSGGLNLGVMRGLE
-2912 SAAGKFFDGSA
+2912 T
-2923 SSLGLSIGIN
+2923 
-2933 RGMAIAY
+2933 AIRTNDPNQQY
-2940 AGRNKNYNYDFSLY
+2940 ELRSY
-2954 SQGNIIGLGAINNLK
+2954 SQGNINTDGMLNNMVRKGDYQNLTNFTLSHTGTPMANKRYEGSDTQKRLGYQNEGSVGNLGDWVPSESTGVAGPITKGLASEIIQINLDSDKYEEEKKKFDNKKKGKYFHGNFEGIPVLGKAIGVGQEYPLLIAPIFKDKLTKEEEKLGYEHLSNDEVNSIYKKQFPKRKQDIDIKEKRKFLDKELSQHRLYFDGDFAVVKQLVEKEQQKEKALEKGSKEDYIRLIGEQKQIQKDRQENVKNILLNIYIPKPDDFKKSRDNVGLSEAMDEMQKNNSYKGFQIEEFQNPGIPKKGNDNPKELKDILNNL
-2969 NNGLGLENVENIR
+2969 
-2982 MYGTPITQKSME
+2982 
-2994 EAVERMKKNSGGR
+2994 
-3007 IPNVYSAVNKD
+3007 
-3018 DPIGDNSAAFGLTG
+3018 
-3032 VFIAERR
+3032 
-3039 GVTLDK
+3039 
-3045 SDVPF
+3045 
-3050 HKPTDFLGGVPLF
+3050 
-3063 KAVGRE
+3063 
-3069 EAGALLTLPIVLT
+3069 
-3082 PANPEHKKAIDDYEK
+3082 
-3097 TKQDAV
+3097 
-3103 RDGKDVEQ
+3103 
-3111 VIKDWKRKWATGHGY
+3111 
-3126 SIPITPDD
+3126 
-3134 VEKIAENYKLDVN
+3134 
-3147 NKEHKKQIDKLLKQA
+3147 
-3162 FNDRHGSYIYESAEL
+3162 
-3177 GTKIT
+3177 
-3182 DIFRNASRNGELT
+3182 RN
-3195 VEDKNKIKELNYEN
+3195 
-3209 QEKLVDLFKNYPAL
+3209 
-3223 KGNSERL
+3223 
-3230 REAVEDSNKEVFE
+3230 
-3243 NQYEKGRYNTEFHIN
+3243 
-3258 TSPNSNN
+3258 
-3265 SKGENFKKTKE
+3265 
-3276 IEDILKK
+3276 
-3283 LKERVGN
+3283 RVGN

>member
-8 LRKLTAALILNVFS
+8 LRKLTAALLLNVFS

-32 DPNSRYN
+32 NPNSRYN

-66 FLEYNVGREGQILN
+66 FLEYNVGREGQVLN
-80 NADNLGR
+80 NADNIGR
-87 SHLGGIINANPN
+87 SHLAGIINANPN

-153 KNFIPTTGRVKLK
+153 KNFIPTTGKVKLK

-177 GRVVIGAGG
+177 GRVIIGAGG

-218 ENTVDSNGTV
+218 ENAVDSNGTV

-288 IKGNGIEINGTE
+288 IKGDGIEINGTE

-308 SDKGININAAQIKL
+308 SDKGININAAKIKL
-322 DGETQANEGINLNG
+322 DGQTQANEDINLNG
-336 NVDNKSN
+336 NVENKSN
-343 IYTGGNLNTLDM
+343 IYAGGNLNTLDM
-355 VNSGNINAS
+355 INSGNINAS
-364 GNITAKDFKNS
+364 GNITAKDFRNS

-447 AIAAKNLRVDNL
+447 AIVAKNLRVDNL
-459 TNDGKISTNGELT
+459 ANDGKISTNGELT
-472 AKDVKNTGDILSSGR
+472 AKDVKNTGEILSSGK
-487 ISGSSLVT
+487 ISGNSFVT
-495 SGKVQTNETLDID
+495 SGKVQTNETLDIN

-514 GTVGAAKD
+514 GTVGALKD
-522 ITVAGNVLNSGE
+522 ISVAGNVLNSGE
-534 ILTNGDFASKNM
+534 ILTNGDFTSKNM

-562 KNDGKIVANKD
+562 QNDGKIIANGD
-573 LTAKKVESAG
+573 LKAKKVKNTK
-583 DITVVGKIM
+583 DIT
-592 ADSLKS
+592 
-598 SGSLRTNEAL
+598 
-608 DINGDFGNDGTIE
+608 
-621 TPKDVTVAGDISNTG
+621 
-636 KILAGGNLS
+636 
-645 GRNAVSAGVI
+645 
-655 ASKNINVDD
+655 
-664 FKNDGKVTAGENI
+664 
-677 TARKVTNT
+677 
-685 GDIAAVGTVSS
+685 
-696 DDMSTSG
+696 
-703 TVKANKSI
+703 
-711 TVAGKL
+711 
-717 ENDGTVETAEDVKVS
+717 
-732 GNIRNTGRIAL
+732 
-743 NGDLTGKDT
+743 
-752 VTSGT
+752 
-757 IASRNV
+757 
-763 KVDNLSNDGVI
+763 
-774 VANENLNAKNVS
+774 
-786 NTGDIVAVGTVSS
+786 AVGTVSS
-799 DDLITSGN
+799 DDLVTSGN
-807 VRSNGEISVAGR
+807 VRANGKITVSGK
-819 LENGGAVETAKNI
+819 LENSGTVETSKNI
-832 SVAGSIKNDGKIA
+832 SVAGNIKNDGRIA
-845 ANEDLTGKNAE
+845 ANDDLAGKNTE

-878 GVDLKTDD
+878 GMNLKTDD

-892 ITAIGKISGG
+892 ITAIGKISSG

-915 IDAKNIK
+915 ISAKNIK
-922 NATTSSKI
+922 NATSSSKI
-930 AAGKGITGERIE
+930 AAGKGVTGERVE

-948 TNGNI
+948 TNGDI
-953 KAASSL
+953 KATSSL

-968 GIDVAGSEFTNSGK
+968 GIDIAGADFVNSGK
-982 INGEN
+982 INADN
-987 IKANVS
+987 IKANVVN
-993 STKNDGFIY
+993 TRNDGFIY
-1002 SGNDVDLATNT
+1002 SGNDVDLTTGT
-1013 LTNTKEIMAVSN
+1013 LINTKEITAVN
-1025 INAANAI
+1025 NVNAANAN
-1032 VSNSGKIASN
+1032 VTNSGKIASN

-1048 GSAIANTGEILSG
+1048 NSAITNTGEILSG
-1061 EIFMRNARKFDNAGT
+1061 EIFMRNAQKFNNTGT
-1076 IRGNNVEL
+1076 VRGNNVEL
-1084 GVNQDI
+1084 GVNQNI
-1090 NLAGNLHG
+1090 NLTGNLHG
-1098 QQRLVISGNNI
+1098 QHRLKISANNI

-1129 NNKELASDTV
+1129 NNRELASDTV
-1139 IVNGRG
+1139 VVNGRG
-1145 EIVNNNMITGNN
+1145 EVVNNSMITGNN
-1157 GKISGRNITNNDL
+1157 GKVSGRNITNNDL
-1170 IAFENYLE
+1170 VAFENSLE
-1178 MNAQGKVQN
+1178 MNVQGKVHN
-1187 NKGKAIYG
+1187 NKGKVIYG
-1195 GKALA
+1195 GQALV

-1214 GGNMDLNAAKIT
+1214 GGNMDLNATKIT
-1226 NNVATIQSTGDIVIT
+1226 NNVGTIQSTGNITIT

-1255 SYEKYYETWD
+1255 NYEKYFETWD
-1265 GRKLSEAD
+1265 NRRLSETE
-1273 VKQSWIYHHGDDW
+1273 VLNGWVYHHGDDW

-1294 GRKAR
+1294 TRKAR
-1299 SEQREWLETFIRDT
+1299 YEQRAWFETFIRDT
-1313 GGSSLLLTKYQND
+1313 GGNSLLLTKYQND
-1326 ARGALNNGYQRLES
+1326 ARNALNNGYQRLES
-1340 ESARHPEVALKGK
+1340 ESARYPEVALKGK
-1353 LKSNAITEYGKILAS
+1353 IESRATTEYGKVLAS
-1368 GNITINSGNFKNKDS
+1368 GNITINSANFKNRDS
-1383 IISGGGLVSVNAA
+1383 IISGGGLVNITAT

-1410 QKGTEKLELE
+1410 QKGKEKLELE
-1420 VKRYRKRKRP
+1420 IRRYTKRKRP
-1430 RVKMVAYFHRDLT
+1430 RVKMVAYFHRELT
-1443 SGDIGY
+1443 AGDIGY

-1458 GRQVIVNAPNIVRN
+1458 GQQVVVSAPNIIQN

-1478 GVRLENGGENGRKLL
+1478 GKVLNNGGAIGRTLL
-1493 SSSTFGIRKGT
+1493 SSTSVGMNKGT
-1504 GASNGNIQVQG
+1504 SSANGQVQ
-1515 NQPISAMSAIFGGNP
+1515 A
-1530 QFSGAGNTYSPV
+1530 AGNTLLSKV
-1542 NTEFERAV
+1542 NSTFNRAV

-1556 AEIKDIKNTGVIS
+1556 SGIKDIKNTGIIS
-1569 VNPILSSAMFK
+1569 VNPILSSVMFTT
-1580 ANMNPTSKYVMETR
+1580 NINPSSKYLMETR
-1594 SSYIN
+1594 SKYIS
-1599 LSEYYGSDY
+1599 LGQYFGSDY
-1608 FLERV
+1608 FTSRI
-1613 GYSEVWDRARRLGD
+1613 GYSEIWDRTRRLGD

-1635 TRSIAEKLGTAFIN
+1635 TRALAEKLGTSFIN
-1649 GKSNKKLIQAMMDN
+1649 GKSNQELIKAMMDN

-1668 KRLGLVVGQ
+1668 TRLGLTVGQ
-1677 ELTQEQINNLNEDIV
+1677 ELTQDQINSLNEDIV
-1692 WYVTKEV
+1692 WYVTKNV
-1699 SGIKVLAPQVYL
+1699 NGIEVLAPQVYL
-1711 SKNTRST
+1711 SKNTRS
-1718 IGDDTRNRV
+1718 IINDDTRNRV
-1727 GGIDGTFIETNNFVN
+1727 GGINGTYIQTNNLVN

-1751 TTIVKA
+1751 ITVVNA

-1769 SEISGDRTFINSV
+1769 SEISGDRTYINAA

-1835 EISSKNGPTYIQGKN
+1835 EISSKNGPAYIQGKN

-1930 VNINAQNINITNVVN
+1930 VNINAQNINVTNVVN
-1945 SESIESKRVNSGF
+1945 NESIESKRVNSGF
-1958 ISTETKTKSA
+1958 ISTETKTNSA
-1968 YIESSQGSQIF
+1968 YIESNQGSRIF
-1979 GNNVV
+1979 GNNVI

-2002 DVLGN
+2002 DELGN

-2032 TTSKNKSIGSLNV
+2032 TASKTKSIGSLNV

-2096 RGNVVVTGLD
+2096 GGNVVVTGLD

-2156 ENIGIL
+2156 ENVGIL
-2162 GSDLDAGQDIN
+2162 GSDFDAGQDIN

-2286 KRVSFGID
+2286 KRVSVGVD

-2306 LKKSYEALNIMWNL
+2306 IARVYFKPGAFKHLGNLKEFGHYF
-2320 GDIFDFTG
+2320 GDIKAIGHLSDLTSFAG
-2328 DLLSGKSLMESIEG
+2328 DLLSGKSLLESLDG
-2342 NEDTLKRLNTL
+2342 REDTINGINHFFAGLKE
-2353 NSGLQGGSGKA
+2353 GSGKA
-2364 GIYAKASIAASKN
+2364 GIYAKASINASEN
-2377 KGSNSTIE
+2377 RGSNGTIE

-2416 NIQTKN
+2416 NIETKN

-2430 SMNSKNTSYELS
+2430 SMNSKNSSFGLS
-2442 GEYNVL
+2442 GEINVL
-2448 NPSLSVSGNIS
+2448 DPSLSLSGNIS
-2459 HGETEGYVYNNTKI
+2459 RGKTEGYTYNNTTI
-2473 DAGNKLRLN
+2473 DAGNKLHIN
-2482 IENGTIRGANISGN
+2482 IENGAIKGANISGN
-2496 DLDVNVKGNLEVASL
+2496 DVYVNVKGNLEIASL
-2511 QDYEKINQTGISAG
+2511 QDYEKTSQRSVGGT
-2525 VGNITGDTRS
+2525 VGNVTGNARS
-2535 YSAGVDL
+2535 YSGQVGVTNG
-2542 TKGNKIWVNEQTS
+2542 TKNWVGEQTS
-2555 LIGRNSVNVN
+2555 IIGRNSIRVD

-2571 ITGAKISNE
+2571 LTGAKISNE
-2580 ENGTDKGNLLVK
+2580 ENGIDKGNLLVR
-2592 AKEIEANGITSNDNL
+2592 AKEIEARDIEGNDDLMSVNIEGTVSRKDIYHKQKNGKEAYERYEND
-2607 RKFGINVAF
+2607 GA
-2616 NERAKGDRTELILKK
+2616 
-2631 KGEVTVR
+2631 VTV
-2638 PDDLKEVSNRFDE
+2638 E
-2651 EYGVSVGGHKLE
+2651 GHE
-2663 KISRPTIGKGT
+2663 REQIVRATIGNGTIEGNVSGGIHRDIKTSSEITKGVEVKPVRVEYNDERT
-2674 VISGS
+2674 DWGS
-2679 TTGEVNRDISV
+2679 TN
-2690 SESITDGVQ
+2690 
-2699 ISDTK
+2699 K
-2704 FSFIS
+2704 
-2709 NPFGWGDTRNILATN
+2709 ILTQN

-2729 KFIDGINGT
+2729 KFLDDIGVPKLDKGITPAGQKKPEELRKSNEEFFKEITYTNVLKVEDGINKVT
-2738 KIVNGRLGNSIEGAL
+2738 GNYIHGL
-2753 GAMTGKEWNIS
+2753 I
-2764 SYENSMRSGTF
+2764 
-2775 DIVGK
+2775 
-2780 FEEPLTKT
+2780 
-2788 AGRFFSA
+2788 
-2795 VPTSGVHGGLQEQFV
+2795 PTSGVHGGLLEQIPKFV
-2810 RLIRK
+2810 IEDENKIYRVITRVRNGQQFYEIKEVERL
-2815 DNVPIVKTTIIPNPK
+2815 DA
-2830 GIGEPSYVVEEL
+2830 EEL
-2842 KTISEYIPQ
+2842 KRYNRENKLFNNGMNESLEKAAANSARQYLNTSNGQSVPNGTYETILI
-2851 DKNEA
+2851 
-2856 IKVNT
+2856 
-2861 NGIVELKDQAVRN
+2861 
-2874 SILKNLSDDEK
+2874 
-2885 EKLASGRP
+2885 
-2893 VTIITPYNPTR
+2893 YNPTR
-2904 GAPADFLE
+2904 GLLPDIAETGLGKVFNGRWSSGGLNLGVMRGLE
-2912 SAAGKFFDGSA
+2912 T
-2923 SSLGLSIGIN
+2923 
-2933 RGMAIAY
+2933 AIRTNDPNQQY
-2940 AGRNKNYNYDFSLY
+2940 ELRSY
-2954 SQGNIIGLGAINNLK
+2954 SQGNINTDGMLNNMVRKGDYQNLTNFTLSHTGTPMANKRYEGSDTQKRLGYQNEGSVGNLGDWVPSESTGVAGPITKGLASEIIQINLDPDKYEEEKKKFDNKKKGKYFHGNFEGIPGLG
-2969 NNGLGLENVENIR
+2969 
-2982 MYGTPITQKSME
+2982 
-2994 EAVERMKKNSGGR
+2994 
-3007 IPNVYSAVNKD
+3007 
-3018 DPIGDNSAAFGLTG
+3018 
-3032 VFIAERR
+3032 
-3039 GVTLDK
+3039 
-3045 SDVPF
+3045 
-3050 HKPTDFLGGVPLF
+3050 
-3063 KAVGRE
+3063 
-3069 EAGALLTLPIVLT
+3069 
-3082 PANPEHKKAIDDYEK
+3082 KAIGVGEEYPLLIAPKFNIPEDKEK
-3097 TKQDAV
+3097 SFENQ
-3103 RDGKDVEQ
+3103 
-3111 VIKDWKRKWATGHGY
+3111 GY
-3126 SIPITPDD
+3126 MIISDED
-3134 VEKIAENYKLDVN
+3134 VEKIYNKQFPDRKNEKNIIQKRKFLD
-3147 NKEHKKQIDKLLKQA
+3147 KELSQHRLYFDGDFAVVKQLVEKERQKEKALEKGSKEDYIRLIGEQKQIQKDRQENVKNILLNIYIPKPDDFKKSRDNAGLSEAMDEMQKNNSYKG
-3162 FNDRHGSYIYESAEL
+3162 FQIEEFQNPGIPKKGND
-3177 GTKIT
+3177 
-3182 DIFRNASRNGELT
+3182 NP
-3195 VEDKNKIKELNYEN
+3195 KEL
-3209 QEKLVDLFKNYPAL
+3209 K
-3223 KGNSERL
+3223 
-3230 REAVEDSNKEVFE
+3230 
-3243 NQYEKGRYNTEFHIN
+3243 
-3258 TSPNSNN
+3258 
-3265 SKGENFKKTKE
+3265 
-3276 IEDILKK
+3276 DILKN
-3283 LKERVGN
+3283 LRNRVGS